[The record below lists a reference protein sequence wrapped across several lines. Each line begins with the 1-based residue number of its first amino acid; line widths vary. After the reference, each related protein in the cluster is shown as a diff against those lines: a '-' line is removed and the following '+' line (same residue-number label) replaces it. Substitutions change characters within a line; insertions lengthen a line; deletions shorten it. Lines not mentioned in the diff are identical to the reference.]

1 MAYQPEIM
9 RPELQRANGN
19 RNGLNIKQPGEN
31 DWATDFF
38 SNPENAVDRSKS
50 FGLGDVLPSVGVG
63 AAQSVQ
69 GTGELARGL
78 GDGLVNS
85 PVKTAARIENELLK
99 LWSPGVSTI
108 NDIIPGAGKSVD
120 ETIDA
125 LPDGKNAVTDAI
137 GKGLKVT
144 GKGVSDVAGAV
155 KDWSY
160 DKMSPGAQ
168 RALNTPMSEG
178 WDDSAVWV
186 AKGTNLIGSLLPD
199 LAAGGLTKKVGEVA
213 LKKALTSGLEKKFIA
228 SGLAPEKAGV
238 LAAKAVEEKM
248 PDLFQAGMVTSST
261 ASAQGSTAMNA
272 AQSILNA
279 DYSELSK
286 SPKFQDAFYAI
297 DDDPQYAELS
307 DRQKMDMAK
316 ERVADEVR
324 TQLAT
329 DPQSLI
335 VNALAAKLG
344 DAQLV
349 NLALRGTAKSVTSGI
364 ARNMAEQAGIN
375 AAQGG
380 FSRYQEN
387 AALRDTAGMDVPEWQ
402 GVGEAAFE
410 SGVMGSA
417 LGAPFGAIAG
427 HRGKRQAEAG
437 INARKDASRQAMDEK
452 AARAQQM
459 AENSPHTKP
468 ADPVEGYRQQFSG
481 LSRDELLQHY
491 ADADLAPENDVDAV
505 YRKHAANGL
514 LKEMERA
521 DQLKGIIDEMQG
533 KPRNEVLKE
542 YRDLNEKDKRNETE
556 QMRWEA
562 ARQVLKPQPKA
573 PAEQPQPA
581 EASQKQSI
589 SVPTVRFGD
598 DIPHIEITSG
608 APRPPERIEKVHSSN
623 NYFTDARSAKNSDVF
638 RHAEQTGLKP
648 EVVKKG
654 ERQYAVE
661 MDNPQISE
669 DRARETINTLAM
681 GERIPDKRKTTDPM
695 EIPAFMRDPRFR
707 DFTDEPTEVQQH
719 LTRGNAPTPEELVHE
734 QMAKGNAGPTD
745 YELAER
751 PRLPPPG
758 DIHPGQG
765 YPLPGDVRHLPDES
779 PAGRGGRYTT
789 TGEVRGQ
796 SYEKGRQTVAPE
808 GVQRQGE
815 TFQGEQSHRELPA
828 PERQGLP
835 RPEASEPEGREP
847 VAAEQPDNSSRE
859 QERQAEARRLEEDV
873 AKKLSEKK
881 ERETQER
888 NDAIRKRKERL
899 SSYLDSV
906 DERNR
911 DTARD
916 FLHQGLNNPFGK
928 GQLYISDLVERRV
941 DDGWRIKKDKDG
953 RPQRLVGSNGESLD
967 AGDITQYGLDY
978 ADHILRTEKS
988 GEKIDDFGEVIHG
1001 AAKHRRAALA
1011 EELNTDKTAEDY
1023 HTQPFSK
1030 LFPKPDYEKMAAEGT
1045 DNKTLAMLALLRSM
1059 IPAKPRV
1066 SHRLNRWAKQVEEV
1080 RDTAGQLLDGSL
1092 AADKFID
1099 RIRQERGSHYSEIVK
1114 TWEMLHRLS
1123 PAQLDQAAGYR
1134 VKSHAYSMFDGKEY
1148 NPPKVVHTLENEKGR
1163 RVLDSDDLNDLNKK
1177 AKAYF
1182 DQQATLPEPA
1192 DSKTKLDIYQNRRT
1206 GEVFIAYGKNKTP
1219 LQGGFKTAAEARDYA
1234 KTNRA
1239 ELLEK
1244 LNKLR
1249 EQSREEQRNASNR
1262 DRTGPERHKGNVTP
1276 EAFSDAFGFRGVQF
1290 GNYVEGPR
1298 RQSDLNRAYDSL
1310 MDMAD
1315 VLKVPAKALS
1325 LNGRLGLAFGARG
1338 KGGKNAA
1345 AAHYEPGQVA
1355 INLTKGNGAGS
1366 LAHEWFHALDNYF
1379 GQHDIAQDGNVV
1391 SGDNFMTRWNGK
1403 AYASAEHPV
1412 RREVHDAFK
1421 GVVNAVNKSGMVDR
1435 ARRLDEVRSKPYWAT
1450 DIEMAAR
1457 AFERYVQD
1465 KAKAAGVENDFLV
1478 NIRKADD
1485 HGSPDTYAY
1494 PTNEELDGGIRQ
1506 AFDHLFST
1514 LKTRETDKG
1523 VAFYSREKGNK
1534 TLRTPWQK
1542 DFPDVVLHARLG
1554 DATAHR
1560 DYEAAKGGDKDAA
1573 YRLVSDIL
1581 TKDAVD
1587 KIRNIIGNREVLLTA
1602 VHAEEASGR
1611 NKIPQAMAD
1620 ILGKVLHQE
1629 VDDNIVQTKRV
1640 GRTGQDGFG
1649 RLANQPEFAGNVRS
1663 DLPYFIVDD
1672 TLTQGGTL
1680 AGLKGY
1686 IESHGGRVI
1695 GASALT
1701 GKQYSAR
1708 MALSPQTLSQL
1719 REHFGGT
1726 GLENWWKQQHGY
1738 GFDGLTES
1746 EANYLLRAGDVDKIR
1761 DRVLAARQTGDSPVL
1776 SEALGD
1782 GRSLP
1787 PDVKSRYA
1795 KKASD
1800 TGGFSVI
1807 GDGNLLSETGHSA
1820 DAKGSSVAK
1829 VKAVA
1834 RGVMDRI
1841 KDNTLNVRVV
1851 KSQAEAQELAGES
1864 FDGYGKVHAFYRP
1877 DEHEIVLVADNIP
1890 DGRTV
1895 REKLRHEII
1904 HHAMEQVVTP
1914 AEYKTIV
1921 DNVLKTRSSDNAAI
1935 RETWR
1940 KVDADYADESPEV
1953 QAGEFLAHMAEK
1965 EPGKLGAAWN
1975 RVVAL
1980 IKAVLRRTG
1989 LFQPSDLNDTG
2000 YIRDTIRT
2008 LGQRVREG
2016 YVPREGGDVS
2026 YSRTGKPDP
2035 FKVPEGEGERY
2046 RRDLAKAVK
2055 SHRSSDISITIGR
2068 TPPVLRHIGAPDLP
2082 LVISRDT
2089 VRKATN
2095 GVKHDVPMDVIEQL
2109 PELMHDPEAVYQ
2121 SATEKNAVVM
2131 LFDAVDKNG
2140 DPVIGAV
2147 HLKADKKGLEI
2158 NKVASVYGT
2167 KGGVRKINSMDN
2179 AGLTLYK
2186 KQNPD
2191 DQSAGVLQLHGDSD
2205 HQGSVNKILSPDDIR
2220 KGPYYSR
2227 SRSTLSP
2234 EETLSARFVRSMQ
2247 DKFQVLKAVQDNIRK
2262 SGGKLD
2268 DSNDA
2273 YLAEELFHGKAE
2285 NDLNVMK
2292 ERYVKPLA
2300 NLLAQYDI
2308 PQSALDEYLYA
2319 RHAPERNAH
2328 IAEINPKMPDGGSG
2342 MTNAEAAGIMDRV
2355 RRSGKQAQY
2364 DRLAGIVDD
2373 MLTRRREL
2381 IREAGLETD
2390 GTVDAW
2396 QDTYKHYVPLK
2407 GQDAD
2412 GTVLPRTGRGYV
2424 ISGKESKMAMGRKSK
2439 AQSPSTQ
2446 AMQDLTA
2453 SLIRRRKNEVGN
2465 TLLKLVQDNPDK
2477 DYWQVF
2483 TDQRPD
2489 TTRRIVEKKD
2499 PATGDT
2505 IRQVEEMP
2513 VPMAMMSDK
2522 YFTTK
2527 KDGKTY
2533 YIKLHD
2539 ERLMRAMKNMGPET
2553 GNAVIQTLA
2562 RVNRFMSAMNT
2573 SLNPEFLVSN
2583 FVRDMQTAVM
2593 NLKAEQGRDD
2603 GKLNGR
2609 DIAMKTVRDSGIAM
2623 KAVYASLR
2631 DKSLSGAGADWQ
2643 KTWKEF
2649 VEDGAKT
2656 GWFRMED
2663 LNGQM
2668 KEMDRLVTLA
2678 KGGWQ
2683 GQGIKSWHSFTKL
2696 VEDANNAVEN
2706 ALRLSAYKHARDAG
2720 ISRAQAASLAKNM
2733 TVNFNRRGEQGIL
2746 LNSLYMFANASIQGT
2761 ANMMRSLAHL
2771 NGSGPLLERLRWS
2784 NLNMA
2789 QELALTA
2796 TGAGYLLA
2804 SLNRAGAG
2812 QDGDGENWY
2821 DKVPDYVKE
2830 HNVVIMKSLFGGKA
2844 SEYWSIPL
2852 PYGYN
2857 MFYLLG
2863 STAEG
2868 VTRGNMTAS
2877 KAAGNIVGGML
2888 GAFNPLGSEDS
2899 KTLTGTLF
2907 KNAAPTILRPVA
2919 DLWANENFMGTQIYQ
2934 ENFPGGT
2941 PKPESTLGR
2950 RSTPEAYKAF
2960 AGWLNRATGGSQ
2972 YRSGA
2977 LDINPD
2983 KMKYWIDYVSGGMGR
2998 FAGKTIDA
3006 AAKSYNGIDIPPQQ
3020 IPFLGKISGKVMP
3033 YADQQSMYDHIDE
3046 LRQYDAELK
3055 TLRGADRTA
3064 FLNKYRGQISMNGII
3079 HQSQIQLKNLRK
3091 QRDEIYSDPTLT
3103 ARQQADRVLMVEQNM
3118 KKVVDRFNREYRE
3131 KVGE

>member
-1 MAYQPEIM
+1 MAYQPELT

-19 RNGLNIKQPGEN
+19 RSGLNIQQPGEN

-38 SNPENAVDRSKS
+38 SNPENAVDHSKS

-78 GDGLVNS
+78 GDGLINS
-85 PVKTAARIENELLK
+85 PVKTAARIESELLK

-108 NDIIPGAGKSVD
+108 NDIIPGAGKSAD

-125 LPDGKNAVTDAI
+125 LPDGKNAVTDAT
-137 GKGLKVT
+137 GKGLKAI

-155 KDWSY
+155 RDWSY
-160 DKMSPGAQ
+160 GKMSPGAQ

-199 LAAGGLTKKVGEVA
+199 LAAGGIARKVGTQVVEGA
-213 LKKALTSGLEKKFIA
+213 LKKGLEKKFLTA
-228 SGLAPEKAGV
+228 GLSPEKAAV
-238 LAAKAVEEKM
+238 YAEESVKKAM
-248 PDLFQAGMVTSST
+248 PDLFQAGMVASST
-261 ASAQGSTAMNA
+261 ASAQGATAMNA
-272 AQSILNA
+272 ARSILDA
-279 DYSELSK
+279 DYSELST

-329 DPQSLI
+329 DPQSLM

-349 NLALRGTAKSVTSGI
+349 SLALRGTAKSVTSGI
-364 ARNMAEQAGIN
+364 ARNMAEQGVIN

-402 GVGEAAFE
+402 GVGDAALE
-410 SGVMGSA
+410 SGLMGSA
-417 LGAPFGAIAG
+417 LGAPFGAVAG
-427 HRGKRQAEAG
+427 HRGKRLAESDTA
-437 INARKDASRQAMDEK
+437 ARKDASRRAFDEK
-452 AARAQQM
+452 AARAEQM
-459 AENSPHTKP
+459 AEDSPYTTP
-468 ADPVEGYRQQFSG
+468 ADPVENYRRQFSG
-481 LSRDELLQHY
+481 LSRDELLEHY
-491 ADADLAPENDVDAV
+491 ANADFAPEGDAEAV
-505 YRKHAANGL
+505 YRKHAASGL
-514 LKEMERA
+514 LRDMDRTR
-521 DQLKGIIDEMQG
+521 QVKGMIDEMRA
-533 KPRNEVLKE
+533 KPRSEVLEE
-542 YRDLNEKDKRNETE
+542 YRTLSEKEKRSDAEE
-556 QMRWEA
+556 MRLDA
-562 ARQVLKPQPKA
+562 AREVLRPQ
-573 PAEQPQPA
+573 QP
-581 EASQKQSI
+581 EAGSLSDTATEPDVQAS
-589 SVPTVRFGD
+589 T
-598 DIPHIEITSG
+598 
-608 APRPPERIEKVHSSN
+608 
-623 NYFTDARSAKNSDVF
+623 AR
-638 RHAEQTGLKP
+638 
-648 EVVKKG
+648 
-654 ERQYAVE
+654 RQQYDP
-661 MDNPQISE
+661 DN
-669 DRARETINTLAM
+669 L
-681 GERIPDKRKTTDPM
+681 

-707 DFTDEPTEVQQH
+707 DFTDEPTDVQTR
-719 LTRGNAPTPEELVHE
+719 LTRGNAPTAEELVHE
-734 QMAKGNAGPTD
+734 QMAKGDAGPTD

-765 YPLPGDVRHLPDES
+765 YPLPGDVRRMPDEP

-796 SYEKGRQTVAPE
+796 SYEKGRQTVASE

-815 TFQGEQSHRELPA
+815 TFPGEPSYRELPA
-828 PERQGLP
+828 PARQGLP
-835 RPEASEPEGREP
+835 RPEVAEPESPGP
-847 VAAEQPDNSSRE
+847 ATTEQPGNPSRG
-859 QERQAEARRLEEDV
+859 QERQAEAQRHEEEV
-873 AKKLSEKK
+873 AKKLAEKK

-888 NDAIRKRKERL
+888 NDAVRKHKERL

-906 DERNR
+906 DEKSR
-911 DTARD
+911 DTARK
-916 FLHQGLNNPFGK
+916 FLRQGLNNPYGR
-928 GQLYISDLVERRV
+928 GRLYISDLVEKRV

-953 RPQRLVGSNGESLD
+953 RPQRLVGSNGESLG

-988 GEKIDDFGEVIHG
+988 GEKIGDFGEVIHG

-1011 EELNTDKTAEDY
+1011 EALNTDKTIEDY
-1023 HTQPFSK
+1023 HTQPLSR
-1030 LFPKPDYEKMAAEGT
+1030 LFPEPDYEKMAAEGT
-1045 DNKTLAMLALLRSM
+1045 DNRTLAMLALLRNM

-1066 SHRLNRWAKQVEEV
+1066 PHRLNRWAKQVDDV

-1092 AADKFID
+1092 PADKFID
-1099 RIRQERGSHYSEIVK
+1099 RIRQERGSYYSEMVK
-1114 TWEMLHRLS
+1114 TWEMLHRLP
-1123 PAQLDQAAGYR
+1123 PARMKQAAGYR
-1134 VKSHAYSMFDGKEY
+1134 VKSHAYSMVNGKEY

-1163 RVLDSDDLNDLNKK
+1163 SVLNAEDLNDLYKK

-1182 DQQATLPEPA
+1182 EQQSALPKSA

-1206 GEVFIAYGKNKTP
+1206 GEVFIAYGKNKTS
-1219 LQGGFKTAAEARDYA
+1219 LQGGFKTVAEARDYV
-1234 KTNRA
+1234 KNNRA

-1244 LNKLR
+1244 LNALR

-1262 DRTGPERHKGNVTP
+1262 DRTGPDRREGNVTP
-1276 EAFSDAFGFRGVQF
+1276 EKFSDAFGFRGVQF

-1355 INLTKGNGAGS
+1355 INLTKGHGAGS

-1379 GQHDIAQDGNVV
+1379 GQYDAAREGEIT
-1391 SGDNFMTRWNGK
+1391 SGDKFMTSNNKRWPQWNDK
-1403 AYASAEHPV
+1403 EKEYLHPV
-1412 RREVHDAFK
+1412 RQEVYDAFK
-1421 GVVNAVNKSGMVDR
+1421 GVVNAVHKSGMVDR
-1435 ARRLDEVRSKPYWAT
+1435 ARRLDEVRSKPYWST
-1450 DIEMAAR
+1450 DVEMAAR

-1465 KAKAAGVENDFLV
+1465 RAKAAGVENDFLV

-1485 HGSPDTYAY
+1485 HGSPETYAY
-1494 PTNEELDGGIRQ
+1494 PTDAELDGGIRR
-1506 AFDHLFST
+1506 AFDNLFRT
-1514 LKTRETDKG
+1514 LKTRETDRG
-1523 VAFYSREKGNK
+1523 VAFYSRRGVK
-1534 TLRTPWQK
+1534 RTP
-1542 DFPDVVLHARLG
+1542 
-1554 DATAHR
+1554 
-1560 DYEAAKGGDKDAA
+1560 E
-1573 YRLVSDIL
+1573 
-1581 TKDAVD
+1581 
-1587 KIRNIIGNREVLLTA
+1587 
-1602 VHAEEASGR
+1602 
-1611 NKIPQAMAD
+1611 
-1620 ILGKVLHQE
+1620 
-1629 VDDNIVQTKRV
+1629 
-1640 GRTGQDGFG
+1640 
-1649 RLANQPEFAGNVRS
+1649 GNV
-1663 DLPYFIVDD
+1663 I
-1672 TLTQGGTL
+1672 
-1680 AGLKGY
+1680 
-1686 IESHGGRVI
+1686 
-1695 GASALT
+1695 
-1701 GKQYSAR
+1701 
-1708 MALSPQTLSQL
+1708 
-1719 REHFGGT
+1719 
-1726 GLENWWKQQHGY
+1726 
-1738 GFDGLTES
+1738 
-1746 EANYLLRAGDVDKIR
+1746 
-1761 DRVLAARQTGDSPVL
+1761 
-1776 SEALGD
+1776 
-1782 GRSLP
+1782 
-1787 PDVKSRYA
+1787 
-1795 KKASD
+1795 
-1800 TGGFSVI
+1800 
-1807 GDGNLLSETGHSA
+1807 SETGHSKE
-1820 DAKGSSVAK
+1820 AKGSPVPQ

-1834 RGVMDRI
+1834 RTVMKRI
-1841 KDNTLNVRVV
+1841 KDIDLDVRVV
-1851 KSQAEAQELAGES
+1851 KTQAEAAELAGES
-1864 FDGYGKVHAFYRP
+1864 LDGYGKVHAFYRP
-1877 DEHEIVLVADNIP
+1877 EEREIVLVADNLP

-1904 HHAMEQVVTP
+1904 HHALESVVTP

-1921 DNVLKTRSSDNAAI
+1921 DNVLKTRDSDNAVI

-1940 KVDADYADESPEV
+1940 RVDADYGNESPEV

-1965 EPGKLGAAWN
+1965 HTPGKLSAAWN

-1980 IKAVLRRTG
+1980 VKAVLRRTG
-1989 LFQPSDLNDTG
+1989 LLQPSDLSDTG
-2000 YIRDTIRT
+2000 YIRDTLRT

-2026 YSRTGKPDP
+2026 YSRAGKPDP
-2035 FKVPEGEGERY
+2035 FRVPEGEGERY
-2046 RRDLAKAVK
+2046 RRDLAKMM
-2055 SHRSSDISITIGR
+2055 SSLRSGDLKVDVGR
-2068 TPPVLRHIGAPDLP
+2068 TPPVLRNLGAPELP
-2082 LVISRDT
+2082 VSISRDV

-2095 GVKHDVPMDVIEQL
+2095 GVSHDVKMETIEKL
-2109 PELMHDPEAVYQ
+2109 PELMHDPLAVYD
-2121 SATEKNAVVM
+2121 SATQDNALV
-2131 LFDAVDKNG
+2131 LWLNAVDKNG
-2140 DPVIGAV
+2140 DPVLAAV
-2147 HLKADKKGLEI
+2147 HMNDTKKRIEI
-2158 NKVASVYGT
+2158 NRVASVYGT
-2167 KGGVRKINSMDN
+2167 RGRMNKINHMEEQGLALYRSEKLSRDN
-2179 AGLTLYK
+2179 PQYSG
-2186 KQNPD
+2186 
-2191 DQSAGVLQLHGDSD
+2191 LQLPKEERSYHGLKNN
-2205 HQGSVNKILSPDDIR
+2205 VLSSDDIR

-2227 SRSTLSP
+2227 STSDLSP
-2234 EETLSARFVRSMQ
+2234 EETLAARFVRQMQ

-2268 DSNDA
+2268 DSNNA

-2285 NDLNVMK
+2285 NDLNAMK

-2300 NLLAQYDI
+2300 KLLAEYDI
-2308 PQSALDEYLYA
+2308 PQSALDDYLYA
-2319 RHAPERNAH
+2319 RHAPERNLH
-2328 IAEINPKMPDGGSG
+2328 IAKINPKMPDGGSG
-2342 MTNAEAAGIMDRV
+2342 MTNAEAAAIMDRV

-2364 DRLAGIVDD
+2364 ERLAGIVDD
-2373 MLTRRREL
+2373 MLARRREL
-2381 IREAGLETD
+2381 ITEAGLED
-2390 GTVDAW
+2390 KGTVDAW
-2396 QDTYKHYVPLK
+2396 QKAYRYYVPLK
-2407 GQDAD
+2407 GQDTD
-2412 GTVLPRTGRGYV
+2412 GVVLPRTGKGFV
-2424 ISGKESKMAMGRKSK
+2424 ISGRESKQAMGRNSR

-2453 SLIRRRKNEVGN
+2453 SLIRHRKNEVGN
-2465 TLLKLVQDNPDK
+2465 AFLKLVQDNPDR

-2483 TDQRPD
+2483 TDDSPD
-2489 TTRRIVEKKD
+2489 TTRRIVEKND
-2499 PATGDT
+2499 PVTGET
-2505 IRQVEEMP
+2505 IRQVEDVP

-2522 YFTTK
+2522 YFTTR

-2553 GNAVIQTLA
+2553 GNVVIQTLA
-2562 RVNRFMSAMNT
+2562 RVNRFLSSVNT
-2573 SLNPEFLVSN
+2573 TFNPEFLVSN

-2631 DKSLSGAGADWQ
+2631 NKSLSGKGAQWQ

-2656 GWFRMED
+2656 GWFRTED

-2668 KEMDRLVTLA
+2668 KEMDRLVSLA

-2683 GQGIKSWHSFTKL
+2683 GQGIQAWHSFFKL
-2696 VEDANNAVEN
+2696 VEDGNNAVEN

-2720 ISRAQAASLAKNM
+2720 LSRAQAASLAKNM
-2733 TVNFNRRGEQGIL
+2733 TVNFNRRGEQGVL

-2771 NGSGPLLERLRWS
+2771 NGEGPLLQRLRWK

-2789 QELALTA
+2789 QKVALAA
-2796 TGAGYLLA
+2796 TGAGYLIA

-2812 QDGDGENWY
+2812 QDDDGVNWY

-2830 HNVVIMKSLFGGKA
+2830 HNLVIMKSLFGGKPG
-2844 SEYWSIPL
+2844 EYWSIPL

-2857 MFYLLG
+2857 MFFLLG
-2863 STAEG
+2863 GTAEG
-2868 VTRGNMTAS
+2868 VIRGDLKATR
-2877 KAAGNIVGGML
+2877 AAGNIVGGLL

-2899 KTLTGTLF
+2899 KTLTGTLL
-2907 KNAAPTILRPVA
+2907 KNATPTIFRPA
-2919 DLWANENFMGTQIYQ
+2919 MDLAMNENFMGTQIYR

-2950 RSTPEAYKAF
+2950 RSTPEAYKVF
-2960 AGWLNRATGGSQ
+2960 ADWLNRTSGGSQ

-2977 LDINPD
+2977 VDINPD
-2983 KMKYWIDYVSGGMGR
+2983 IMKYWIDYISGGMGR

-3006 AAKSYNGIDIPPQQ
+3006 AAKSYNGTDIPSQQ
-3020 IPFLGKISGKVMP
+3020 IPFLGKISGQVLP
-3033 YADQQSMYDHIDE
+3033 YDDQQKMYDRIDE

-3079 HQSQIQLKNLRK
+3079 HQTQSQLKNLRK
-3091 QRDEIYSDPTLT
+3091 QRDEIYSDPTLS
-3103 ARQQADRVLMVEQNM
+3103 AREQSQRVKAVELRM
-3118 KKVVDRFNREYRE
+3118 KAVTDHFNRAYRE
-3131 KVGE
+3131 KVGD

>member
-19 RNGLNIKQPGEN
+19 RNGLNIEQPGEDN
-31 DWATDFF
+31 WKETFGL
-38 SNPENAVDRSKS
+38 SPEDYVDRSKS

-78 GDGLVNS
+78 GDGLINS
-85 PVKTAARIENELLK
+85 PVKTAARIESELLK

-125 LPDGKNAVTDAI
+125 LPDGKNSVTDAI

-144 GKGVSDVAGAV
+144 GKGVSDVAGAT

-228 SGLAPEKAGV
+228 SGLAPEKAGI

-261 ASAQGSTAMNA
+261 ASAQGSAAMNA

-286 SPKFQDAFYAI
+286 SPKFQEAFYAI

-349 NLALRGTAKSVTSGI
+349 NLALRSTAKSVTSGI

-468 ADPVEGYRQQFSG
+468 VDPVESYRQQFSG

-491 ADADLAPENDVDAV
+491 ADADLAHENDVDAV

-514 LKEMERA
+514 LKEMDRA
-521 DQLKGIIDEMQG
+521 DQLKGVVDEMQG

-581 EASQKQSI
+581 QN
-589 SVPTVRFGD
+589 
-598 DIPHIEITSG
+598 TS
-608 APRPPERIEKVHSSN
+608 PQNTKRRPL
-623 NYFTDARSAKNSDVF
+623 YDADNLDV
-638 RHAEQTGLKP
+638 
-648 EVVKKG
+648 
-654 ERQYAVE
+654 
-661 MDNPQISE
+661 
-669 DRARETINTLAM
+669 
-681 GERIPDKRKTTDPM
+681 
-695 EIPAFMRDPRFR
+695 PAFMRDPRFR

-734 QMAKGNAGPTD
+734 QMTKGDAGPTE
-745 YELAER
+745 YEMAER

-815 TFQGEQSHRELPA
+815 TLQSEQEYRELPA

-835 RPEASEPEGREP
+835 RPEEPGHTSHEQGGMAAREP
-847 VAAEQPDNSSRE
+847 RD
-859 QERQAEARRLEEDV
+859 
-873 AKKLSEKK
+873 SEKNLLQK
-881 ERETQER
+881 PEK
-888 NDAIRKRKERL
+888 A
-899 SSYLDSV
+899 
-906 DERNR
+906 
-911 DTARD
+911 
-916 FLHQGLNNPFGK
+916 
-928 GQLYISDLVERRV
+928 GQQQS
-941 DDGWRIKKDKDG
+941 
-953 RPQRLVGSNGESLD
+953 
-967 AGDITQYGLDY
+967 A
-978 ADHILRTEKS
+978 TEKS

-1001 AAKHRRAALA
+1001 AAKHRRAVLA
-1011 EELNTDKTAEDY
+1011 EELNTDKTTDDY
-1023 HTQPFSK
+1023 KTQPFSK
-1030 LFPKPDYEKMAAEGT
+1030 LFPKPDYEKMAGEGT
-1045 DNKTLAMLALLRSM
+1045 DNKTLAMLALLRNM

-1066 SHRLNRWAKQVEEV
+1066 PHRLNRWAKQVEEV

-1092 AADKFID
+1092 PADKFID
-1099 RIRQERGSHYSEIVK
+1099 RIRQEKGSHYSEIVN

-1123 PAQLDQAAGYR
+1123 PAQLEQAAGYR
-1134 VKSHAYSMFDGKEY
+1134 VKTHAYSMFGGKEY
-1148 NPPKVVHTLENEKGR
+1148 SPPKVIHTLENENGR
-1163 RVLDSDDLNDLNKK
+1163 SVLDSEDQNDLNKK

-1182 DQQATLPEPA
+1182 DQQTASPEPA

-1206 GEVFIAYGKNKTP
+1206 GEVFIAYGKNKTS
-1219 LQGGFKTAAEARDYA
+1219 LQGGFKTVAEARDYV

-1262 DRTGPERHKGNVTP
+1262 DRTGPVRHEGDITP

-1345 AAHYEPGQVA
+1345 AAHYEPDQVA

-1379 GQHDIAQDGNVV
+1379 GQHDAAREGEIT
-1391 SGDNFMTRWNGK
+1391 SGDKFMTSNNKRWPQWNDK
-1403 AYASAEHPV
+1403 EKEYLHPV
-1412 RREVHDAFK
+1412 RQEVYDAFK
-1421 GVVNAVNKSGMVDR
+1421 GVMKAINKSGMAER
-1435 ARRLDEVRSKPYWAT
+1435 ALRLDDVRSKPYWST

-1465 KAKAAGVENDFLV
+1465 KAKSAGVENDFLV

-1494 PTNEELDGGIRQ
+1494 PTQAELDGGIRQ

-1587 KIRNIIGNREVLLTA
+1587 KIRNIIGNREVLLAA

-1629 VDDNIVQTKRV
+1629 VATGIVQTKRV
-1640 GRTGQDGFG
+1640 GRTGLDGFG

-1708 MALSPQTLSQL
+1708 MALSPRTLSQL

-1726 GLENWWKQQHGY
+1726 GLENWWKQQHGH

-1746 EANYLLRAGDVDKIR
+1746 EANYLLRAGDADKIR
-1761 DRVLAARQTGDSPVL
+1761 DRVTATRSAGDSPVL
-1776 SEALGD
+1776 SEAPGD

-1940 KVDADYADESPEV
+1940 KVDADYGNESPEV

-1989 LFQPSDLNDTG
+1989 LFQPSDLNDIG
-2000 YIRDTIRT
+2000 YVRDTIRT

-2035 FKVPEGEGERY
+2035 FRVPEGDGERY
-2046 RRDLAKAVK
+2046 RRDLAKMMK
-2055 SHRSSDISITIGR
+2055 SLRSTDMTVDIGR

-2082 LVISRDT
+2082 LVISRD
-2089 VRKATN
+2089 VIRKATN
-2095 GVKHDVPMDVIEQL
+2095 GVKHDVPMDVIERL
-2109 PELMHDPEAVYQ
+2109 PELMHDPKAVYQ
-2121 SATEKNAVVM
+2121 SATEKEAVVM
-2131 LFDAVDKNG
+2131 LLDAIDKNG
-2140 DPVIGAV
+2140 DPVITAV
-2147 HLKADKKGLEI
+2147 HMKAVRSRLEI
-2158 NKVASVYGT
+2158 NRVASVYGT
-2167 KGGVRKINSMDN
+2167 ENGKKIHSMEREGLALYRKEKSSRDN
-2179 AGLTLYK
+2179 PLHSG
-2186 KQNPD
+2186 
-2191 DQSAGVLQLHGDSD
+2191 LQLPKGEHSYHGSENN
-2205 HQGSVNKILSPDDIR
+2205 VLSPDDIR

-2227 SRSTLSP
+2227 SRSALSP

-2247 DKFQVLKAVQDNIRK
+2247 DKFQVLKAVQDNIRN

-2300 NLLAQYDI
+2300 KLLAEYDI

-2373 MLTRRREL
+2373 MLARRREL
-2381 IREAGLETD
+2381 IKSAGLESE

-2424 ISGKESKMAMGRKSK
+2424 VSGKESKMAMGRKSK

-2446 AMQDLTA
+2446 AIQDLTE
-2453 SLIRRRKNEVGN
+2453 SLIRNRKNEVGN
-2465 TLLKLVQDNPDK
+2465 AFLKLVQDNPDK

-2483 TDQRPD
+2483 TDQKPD
-2489 TTRRIVEKKD
+2489 TTRRIVEKND
-2499 PATGDT
+2499 PATGET
-2505 IRQVEEMP
+2505 IRQVEEAP
-2513 VPMAMMSDK
+2513 VAMALMSDK
-2522 YFTTK
+2522 YFATK

-2720 ISRAQAASLAKNM
+2720 LSRAQAASLAKNM
-2733 TVNFNRRGEQGIL
+2733 TVNFNRRGEQGVL

-2771 NGSGPLLERLRWS
+2771 NGSGPLLERLRWG

-2789 QELALTA
+2789 QKLALTA

-2844 SEYWSIPL
+2844 GEYWSIPL

-2899 KTLTGTLF
+2899 KTLMGTLF

-2960 AGWLNRATGGSQ
+2960 AGWLNSVSGGSQ

-3033 YADQQSMYDHIDE
+3033 YADQQAMYEHIDE

>member
-1 MAYQPEIM
+1 MAYQPELM
-9 RPELQRANGN
+9 RPELQRANDN
-19 RNGLNIKQPGEN
+19 RNGLNIQQPGEN

-38 SNPENAVDRSKS
+38 NNPENAVDRSKS

-78 GDGLVNS
+78 GDALIHT
-85 PVKTAARIENELLK
+85 PLKTSARIVNELSRMGL
-99 LWSPGVSTI
+99 PGVATI
-108 NDIIPGAGKSVD
+108 EDIFSGAGKSAD
-120 ETIDA
+120 KTIDA

-144 GKGVSDVAGAV
+144 GKGVSDVAGAT

-228 SGLAPEKAGV
+228 SGLAPEKAGI

-272 AQSILNA
+272 AQSVLNA

-335 VNALAAKLG
+335 VNVLAAKLG

-468 ADPVEGYRQQFSG
+468 VDPVESYRQQFSG
-481 LSRDELLQHY
+481 MSRDELLQHY
-491 ADADLAPENDVDAV
+491 ADADLAPENDIDAV

-514 LKEMERA
+514 LKEMDRA
-521 DQLKGIIDEMQG
+521 DQLKGVVDEMQG

-573 PAEQPQPA
+573 PTEQPQPA
-581 EASQKQSI
+581 QN
-589 SVPTVRFGD
+589 
-598 DIPHIEITSG
+598 TSPENT
-608 APRPPERIEKVHSSN
+608 ARRPL
-623 NYFTDARSAKNSDVF
+623 YDADNLDV
-638 RHAEQTGLKP
+638 
-648 EVVKKG
+648 
-654 ERQYAVE
+654 
-661 MDNPQISE
+661 
-669 DRARETINTLAM
+669 
-681 GERIPDKRKTTDPM
+681 
-695 EIPAFMRDPRFR
+695 PAFMRDPRFR

-719 LTRGNAPTPEELVHE
+719 LTRGNAPTPEELIHE
-734 QMAKGNAGPTD
+734 QMAKGDVGPTE
-745 YELAER
+745 YEMAER
-751 PRLPPPG
+751 PRLPSPG

-765 YPLPGDVRHLPDES
+765 YPLPGEVRHLPDEA

-796 SYEKGRQTVAPE
+796 SFEKGRQTVAPE

-815 TFQGEQSHRELPA
+815 TFQSEPEYRELPA
-828 PERQGLP
+828 PERQELP
-835 RPEASEPEGREP
+835 RPEEPGHMSPEQGGMTEREP
-847 VAAEQPDNSSRE
+847 RD
-859 QERQAEARRLEEDV
+859 
-873 AKKLSEKK
+873 SEK
-881 ERETQER
+881 
-888 NDAIRKRKERL
+888 
-899 SSYLDSV
+899 
-906 DERNR
+906 
-911 DTARD
+911 
-916 FLHQGLNNPFGK
+916 NPLQK
-928 GQLYISDLVERRV
+928 PEKAGQQQS
-941 DDGWRIKKDKDG
+941 
-953 RPQRLVGSNGESLD
+953 
-967 AGDITQYGLDY
+967 A
-978 ADHILRTEKS
+978 TEKY
-988 GEKIDDFGEVIHG
+988 GEKIDDFGEVIRG

-1011 EELNTDKTAEDY
+1011 ESMKEEKTAEDY

-1030 LFPKPDYEKMAAEGT
+1030 LFPEPDYEKMAGEGT
-1045 DNKTLAMLALLRSM
+1045 DNKTLAMLALLRNM

-1066 SHRLNRWAKQVEEV
+1066 PDRLNRWAKQVKEV

-1092 AADKFID
+1092 PADKFID
-1099 RIRQERGSHYSEIVK
+1099 HIRKEKGSHYSETVN

-1123 PAQLDQAAGYR
+1123 PAQLKLAAGYR
-1134 VKSHAYSMFDGKEY
+1134 VKTHAYSMFRGEQY
-1148 NPPKVVHTLENEKGR
+1148 NPPKVVHSLENEKGR
-1163 RVLDSDDLNDLNKK
+1163 SILDSEDLKDLNKK

-1182 DQQATLPEPA
+1182 DQQAASPDPA

-1206 GEVFIAYGKNKTP
+1206 GEVFIAYGKNKTS
-1219 LQGGFKTAAEARDYA
+1219 LQGGFKTVAEARDYA
-1234 KTNRA
+1234 KTRRA

-1244 LNKLR
+1244 LNRLR

-1262 DRTGPERHKGNVTP
+1262 DRNGPVRRGGEMHTDVNALRNISGSGAGYSEKAASLKRKIAARMNTNDAFAFNRLMDSRFANERERGIAIAERVAATLEPEQNVTP
-1276 EAFSDAFGFRGVQF
+1276 EKFSDAFGFRGVQF

-1355 INLTKGNGAGS
+1355 INLTKSNGAGS

-1379 GQHDIAQDGNVV
+1379 GQHDIARGGNVV
-1391 SGDNFMTRWNGK
+1391 SGDNFMTSWNGK
-1403 AYASAEHPV
+1403 DAPGEHPV
-1412 RREVHDAFK
+1412 RQEVRDAFK
-1421 GVVNAVNKSGMVDR
+1421 GVLRAVSKSGMVDR
-1435 ARRLDEVRSKPYWAT
+1435 ARRLDDVRSKPYWST

-1494 PTNEELDGGIRQ
+1494 PTQAELDGGIRQ

-1554 DATAHR
+1554 EATAHR

-1573 YRLVSDIL
+1573 YRLVSDVL

-1587 KIRNIIGNREVLLTA
+1587 KIRNIIGNREVLLAA

-1649 RLANQPEFAGNVRS
+1649 HLANQPEFSGNVRS

-1726 GLENWWKQQHGY
+1726 GLENWWKQQYGH
-1738 GFDGLTES
+1738 GFDGLTGS
-1746 EANYLLRAGDVDKIR
+1746 EANYLLRAGDADKIR
-1761 DRVLAARQTGDSPVL
+1761 DRVLAARQAGGSPVL
-1776 SEALGD
+1776 SEAPGD

-1820 DAKGSSVAK
+1820 DAPSHGSTVRK
-1829 VKAVA
+1829 VKTVA
-1834 RGVMDRI
+1834 RTVMDRI
-1841 KDNTLNVRVV
+1841 RDNDLNVRVV
-1851 KSQAEAQELAGES
+1851 KSQAEAAELAGES

-1877 DEHEIVLVADNIP
+1877 DEHEIVLVADNLP

-1904 HHAMEQVVTP
+1904 HHAMENVVTP

-1940 KVDADYADESPEV
+1940 KVDADYGNESPEV

-1989 LFQPSDLNDTG
+1989 LFQPSDLNDIG

-2046 RRDLAKAVK
+2046 RRDLAKAVR

-2095 GVKHDVPMDVIEQL
+2095 GVKHDVPMEVIAQL
-2109 PELMHDPEAVYQ
+2109 PELMHDPDAVYQ

-2158 NKVASVYGT
+2158 NKVASVYGAFPS
-2167 KGGVRKINSMDN
+2167 KLSKMDRE
-2179 AGLTLYK
+2179 GLALYK

-2191 DQSAGVLQLHGDSD
+2191 NQTAGVLQLHGDSD
-2205 HQGSVNKILSPDDIR
+2205 HQGSVNNILSPDDIR

-2227 SRSTLSP
+2227 SVSDLSP
-2234 EETLSARFVRSMQ
+2234 EETLSARFVRAMQ

-2268 DSNDA
+2268 DSNDV

-2300 NLLAQYDI
+2300 GLLAEYDI

-2319 RHAPERNAH
+2319 RHAPERNLH
-2328 IAEINPKMPDGGSG
+2328 IAKINPKMPDGGSG
-2342 MTNAEAAGIMDRV
+2342 MTNAEAAEIMDRV

-2373 MLTRRREL
+2373 MLARRREL
-2381 IREAGLETD
+2381 IKSAGLESE

-2446 AMQDLTA
+2446 VIQDLTE
-2453 SLIRRRKNEVGN
+2453 SLIRNRKNEVGN
-2465 TLLKLVQDNPDK
+2465 ALLKLVQDNPDK

-2483 TDQRPD
+2483 TDDRPD
-2489 TTRRIVEKKD
+2489 TTRRIVEKND
-2499 PATGDT
+2499 PATGEK
-2505 IRQVEEMP
+2505 IRQVEEVP

-2527 KDGKTY
+2527 KDGKTC

-2553 GNAVIQTLA
+2553 GNVVIQTLA

-2573 SLNPEFLVSN
+2573 SLNPEFLVTN
-2583 FVRDMQTAVM
+2583 FVRDIQTAVM

-2631 DKSLSGAGADWQ
+2631 DKTLSGAGAEWQ

-2668 KEMDRLVTLA
+2668 KEMDRLVSLA
-2678 KGGWQ
+2678 KGGWK
-2683 GQGIKSWHSFTKL
+2683 GQSIQSWHSFTKL
-2696 VEDANNAVEN
+2696 VEDANGSVEN

-2720 ISRAQAASLAKNM
+2720 LSRAQAASLAKNM
-2733 TVNFNRRGEQGIL
+2733 TVNFNRRGEQGVL

-2771 NGSGPLLERLRWS
+2771 NGEGPILQRLRWK

-2789 QELALTA
+2789 QKMALTA

-2812 QDGDGENWY
+2812 QDDDGENWY

-2830 HNVVIMKSLFGGKA
+2830 HNIVIMKSLFGGKA
-2844 SEYWSIPL
+2844 GEYWSIPL

-2868 VTRGNMTAS
+2868 VTGGSLTAS
-2877 KAAGNIVGGML
+2877 KAAGNIVGGL
-2888 GAFNPLGSEDS
+2888 VGAFNPLGSEDS
-2899 KTLTGTLF
+2899 KTLAGTLF

-2919 DLWANENFMGTQIYQ
+2919 DLWANENFMGAPVYQ

-2941 PKPESTLGR
+2941 PKPDSTLGR

-2960 AGWLNRATGGSQ
+2960 AGWLNRVSGGSQ
-2972 YRSGA
+2972 YRSGVT
-2977 LDINPD
+2977 DINPD
-2983 KMKYWIDYVSGGMGR
+2983 VMKYWIDYVSGGMGR

-3033 YADQQSMYDHIDE
+3033 YADQQKMYDHIDE
-3046 LRQYDAELK
+3046 LRQYNAELK
-3055 TLRGADRTA
+3055 SLSGADRA
-3064 FLNKYRGQISMNGII
+3064 DFLNKYRGQISMNGII

-3103 ARQQADRVLMVEQNM
+3103 ARQQADRVLIVEQNM

-3131 KVGE
+3131 KVGD

>member
-1 MAYQPEIM
+1 MPLIPDV
-9 RPELQRANGN
+9 RPEAQKINPN
-19 RNGLNIKQPGEN
+19 RTDLNIAQPGEQPAF
-31 DWATDFF
+31 DYDSYLDSLT
-38 SNPENAVDRSKS
+38 PETVKDYRTGANLKDYGIAVAS
-50 FGLGDVLPSVGVG
+50 GAANLPEGVG
-63 AAQSVQ
+63 ALANFGGQWLEKKAGELSPDHFVAKSALSDIGGFLHKGGQAVQEGVSDWKQDLESGYSEQAKNALEQGATGSIAGLTLNLANVFGDLGSMALTGGLEGFAVKGATSALLKREAVSGLVRKGLSKEAAEKVANDAMEIAARKATAAQAGKTASKYGFIAGGTADAQGNTAASAAQGVLNASPQELASSPTFVNLYQSVQ
-69 GTGELARGL
+69 
-78 GDGLVNS
+78 S
-85 PVKTAARIENELLK
+85 
-99 LWSPGVSTI
+99 
-108 NDIIPGAGKSVD
+108 
-120 ETIDA
+120 
-125 LPDGKNAVTDAI
+125 
-137 GKGLKVT
+137 
-144 GKGVSDVAGAV
+144 
-155 KDWSY
+155 
-160 DKMSPGAQ
+160 
-168 RALNTPMSEG
+168 
-178 WDDSAVWV
+178 
-186 AKGTNLIGSLLPD
+186 
-199 LAAGGLTKKVGEVA
+199 
-213 LKKALTSGLEKKFIA
+213 
-228 SGLAPEKAGV
+228 
-238 LAAKAVEEKM
+238 
-248 PDLFQAGMVTSST
+248 
-261 ASAQGSTAMNA
+261 
-272 AQSILNA
+272 
-279 DYSELSK
+279 
-286 SPKFQDAFYAI
+286 
-297 DDDPQYAELS
+297 DPQYTHLS
-307 DRQKMDMAK
+307 DEDKVQVAK
-316 ERVADEVR
+316 EQLANRVGMSVSTDPKLLAVNIGSTMMGDKAVADMVLNGVSKSIVGGFTKGALREGALNGLQSGYSQYAQNVAR
-324 TQLAT
+324 DEDAGIAT
-329 DPQSLI
+329 DH
-335 VNALAAKLG
+335 
-344 DAQLV
+344 
-349 NLALRGTAKSVTSGI
+349 
-364 ARNMAEQAGIN
+364 M
-375 AAQGG
+375 
-380 FSRYQEN
+380 
-387 AALRDTAGMDVPEWQ
+387 Q
-402 GVGEAAFE
+402 GVMHAAGEGTLLGGIIGGGAGLV
-410 SGVMGSA
+410 SGV
-417 LGAPFGAIAG
+417 
-427 HRGKRQAEAG
+427 RGRNSKPDTQRT
-437 INARKDASRQAMDEK
+437 D
-452 AARAQQM
+452 AAREAFNAKAERAREM

-514 LKEMERA
+514 LKEMDRA
-521 DQLKGIIDEMQG
+521 DQLKGIVDEMQG

-581 EASQKQSI
+581 EAPQKQGI

-734 QMAKGNAGPTD
+734 QMAKGDAGPTD

-765 YPLPGDVRHLPDES
+765 YPLPGEVRHMPDES

-796 SYEKGRQTVAPE
+796 SYEKGRQTVVPE

-815 TFQGEQSHRELPA
+815 TFQGELSHRELPA
-828 PERQGLP
+828 PERT
-835 RPEASEPEGREP
+835 EVAEPESREP
-847 VAAEQPDNSSRE
+847 AAAEQPEHTSHE
-859 QERQAEARRLEEDV
+859 QELEARNARLEEAKRMVEAQQKAEKLTAEREKEHDEALASFLATKDNPMIRSRVRKFLTSHIKSDGKIMPVRVLVEKRVADGWNIREKDGVRRLEHPDGRFFYEKDIGKTAMDYAAHLIEKRDMARRPEEDV
-873 AKKLSEKK
+873 AKKLAEKK

-906 DERNR
+906 DEKRR
-911 DTARD
+911 DIARD

-928 GQLYISDLVERRV
+928 GQLYISDLVEKRV

-1066 SHRLNRWAKQVEEV
+1066 AHRLNRWAKQVEEV

-1148 NPPKVVHTLENEKGR
+1148 NPPKVIHTLENEKGR
-1163 RVLDSDDLNDLNKK
+1163 RVLDSDDLDDLSKK

-1182 DQQATLPEPA
+1182 DQQAASPEPA

-1206 GEVFIAYGKNKTP
+1206 GEIFIAYGKNKTP

-1262 DRTGPERHKGNVTP
+1262 DRTGPERREGDVTP

-1379 GQHDIAQDGNVV
+1379 GQHDIAKDGNVV
-1391 SGDNFMTRWNGK
+1391 SGDEYMTARHRKVVQWNGK
-1403 AYASAEHPV
+1403 EYAPVEHPV
-1412 RREVHDAFK
+1412 RQEVYDAFN
-1421 GVVNAVNKSGMVDR
+1421 GVMKAIDESDMYHRSVS
-1435 ARRLDEVRSKPYWAT
+1435 LDEVRSKPYWAT
-1450 DIEMAAR
+1450 NIEMAAR

-1523 VAFYSREKGNK
+1523 VAFYSRKGVK
-1534 TLRTPWQK
+1534 RTPEGN
-1542 DFPDVVLHARLG
+1542 FIS
-1554 DATAHR
+1554 DANH
-1560 DYEAAKGGDKDAA
+1560 
-1573 YRLVSDIL
+1573 S
-1581 TKDAVD
+1581 
-1587 KIRNIIGNREVLLTA
+1587 
-1602 VHAEEASGR
+1602 EE
-1611 NKIPQAMAD
+1611 
-1620 ILGKVLHQE
+1620 
-1629 VDDNIVQTKRV
+1629 
-1640 GRTGQDGFG
+1640 
-1649 RLANQPEFAGNVRS
+1649 
-1663 DLPYFIVDD
+1663 
-1672 TLTQGGTL
+1672 
-1680 AGLKGY
+1680 
-1686 IESHGGRVI
+1686 
-1695 GASALT
+1695 
-1701 GKQYSAR
+1701 
-1708 MALSPQTLSQL
+1708 
-1719 REHFGGT
+1719 
-1726 GLENWWKQQHGY
+1726 
-1738 GFDGLTES
+1738 
-1746 EANYLLRAGDVDKIR
+1746 
-1761 DRVLAARQTGDSPVL
+1761 
-1776 SEALGD
+1776 
-1782 GRSLP
+1782 
-1787 PDVKSRYA
+1787 
-1795 KKASD
+1795 
-1800 TGGFSVI
+1800 
-1807 GDGNLLSETGHSA
+1807 
-1820 DAKGSSVAK
+1820 AKGSSVAK

-1921 DNVLKTRSSDNAAI
+1921 DNVLKTRNSDNAAI

-1940 KVDADYADESPEV
+1940 KVDTDYGNESPEV

-1989 LFQPSDLNDTG
+1989 LFQPSDLNDIG

-2046 RRDLAKAVK
+2046 RRDVRKMMESL
-2055 SHRSSDISITIGR
+2055 RSGDLTVQVGR
-2068 TPPVLRHIGAPDLP
+2068 TPPVLRNLGAPDLP
-2082 LVISRDT
+2082 VSISRDI
-2089 VRKATN
+2089 VRKAIN
-2095 GVKHDVPMDVIEQL
+2095 DVQHHVEMGTIEEL
-2109 PELMHDPEAVYQ
+2109 PELMHDPLAVYE
-2121 SATEKNAVVM
+2121 SATQKNALV
-2131 LFDAVDKNG
+2131 LWLDAVDRKGN
-2140 DPVIGAV
+2140 PVLAAV
-2147 HLKADKKGLEI
+2147 HMNNKSHLIEI
-2158 NKVASVYGT
+2158 NRIASVYGT
-2167 KGGVRKINSMDN
+2167 DGGMNKINKMERD
-2179 AGLTLYK
+2179 GLALYRSDK
-2186 KQNPD
+2186 LNPD
-2191 DQSAGVLQLHGDSD
+2191 GSLYRGLQLPKGDRTSQGSGTKVLQ
-2205 HQGSVNKILSPDDIR
+2205 PDDIR

-2227 SRSTLSP
+2227 SRSALSP

-2319 RHAPERNAH
+2319 RHAPERNLH
-2328 IAEINPKMPDGGSG
+2328 IAKINPKMPDGGSG

-2373 MLTRRREL
+2373 MLARRREL
-2381 IREAGLETD
+2381 IREAGLESD

-2483 TDQRPD
+2483 TDHRPD

-2505 IRQVEEMP
+2505 IHQVEEAP
-2513 VPMAMMSDK
+2513 VSMALMSDK
-2522 YFTTK
+2522 YFATK

-2771 NGSGPLLERLRWS
+2771 NGSGPLLERLRWG

-2789 QELALTA
+2789 QKLALTA

-2830 HNVVIMKSLFGGKA
+2830 HNIVIMKSLFGGKA
-2844 SEYWSIPL
+2844 GEYWSIPL

-2960 AGWLNRATGGSQ
+2960 AGWLNRTTGGSQ

-3033 YADQQSMYDHIDE
+3033 YADQQAMYDHIDE

>member
-1 MAYQPEIM
+1 MAYQPELM
-9 RPELQRANGN
+9 RPELQRANDN
-19 RNGLNIKQPGEN
+19 RNGLNIQQPGEN

-38 SNPENAVDRSKS
+38 NNPENAVDRSKS

-78 GDGLVNS
+78 GDALIHT
-85 PVKTAARIENELLK
+85 PLKTSARIVNELSRMGL
-99 LWSPGVSTI
+99 PGVATI
-108 NDIIPGAGKSVD
+108 EDIFSGAGKSAD
-120 ETIDA
+120 KTIDA

-144 GKGVSDVAGAV
+144 GKGVSDVAGAT

-228 SGLAPEKAGV
+228 SGLAPEKAGI

-272 AQSILNA
+272 AQSVLNA

-335 VNALAAKLG
+335 VNVLAAKLG

-468 ADPVEGYRQQFSG
+468 VDPVESYRQQFSG
-481 LSRDELLQHY
+481 MSRDELLQHY
-491 ADADLAPENDVDAV
+491 ADADLAPENDIDAV

-514 LKEMERA
+514 LKEMDRA
-521 DQLKGIIDEMQG
+521 DQLKGVVDEMQG

-573 PAEQPQPA
+573 PTEQPQPA
-581 EASQKQSI
+581 QN
-589 SVPTVRFGD
+589 
-598 DIPHIEITSG
+598 TSPENT
-608 APRPPERIEKVHSSN
+608 ARRPL
-623 NYFTDARSAKNSDVF
+623 YDADNLDV
-638 RHAEQTGLKP
+638 
-648 EVVKKG
+648 
-654 ERQYAVE
+654 
-661 MDNPQISE
+661 
-669 DRARETINTLAM
+669 
-681 GERIPDKRKTTDPM
+681 
-695 EIPAFMRDPRFR
+695 PAFMRDPRFR

-719 LTRGNAPTPEELVHE
+719 LTRGNAPTPEELIHE
-734 QMAKGNAGPTD
+734 QMAKGDVGPTE
-745 YELAER
+745 YEMAER
-751 PRLPPPG
+751 PRLPSPG

-765 YPLPGDVRHLPDES
+765 YPLPGEVRHLPDEA

-796 SYEKGRQTVAPE
+796 SFEKGRQTVAPE

-815 TFQGEQSHRELPA
+815 TFQSEPEYRELPA
-828 PERQGLP
+828 PERQELP
-835 RPEASEPEGREP
+835 RPEEPGHMSPEQGGMTEREP
-847 VAAEQPDNSSRE
+847 RD
-859 QERQAEARRLEEDV
+859 
-873 AKKLSEKK
+873 SEK
-881 ERETQER
+881 
-888 NDAIRKRKERL
+888 
-899 SSYLDSV
+899 
-906 DERNR
+906 
-911 DTARD
+911 
-916 FLHQGLNNPFGK
+916 NPLQK
-928 GQLYISDLVERRV
+928 PEKAGQQQS
-941 DDGWRIKKDKDG
+941 
-953 RPQRLVGSNGESLD
+953 
-967 AGDITQYGLDY
+967 A
-978 ADHILRTEKS
+978 TEKY
-988 GEKIDDFGEVIHG
+988 GEKIDDFGEVIRG

-1011 EELNTDKTAEDY
+1011 ESMKEEKTAEDY

-1030 LFPKPDYEKMAAEGT
+1030 LFPEPDYEKMAGEGT
-1045 DNKTLAMLALLRSM
+1045 DNKTLAMLALLRNM

-1066 SHRLNRWAKQVEEV
+1066 PDRLNRWAKQVKEV

-1092 AADKFID
+1092 SADKFID
-1099 RIRQERGSHYSEIVK
+1099 HIRKEKGSHYSETVN

-1123 PAQLDQAAGYR
+1123 PAQLKLAAGYR
-1134 VKSHAYSMFDGKEY
+1134 VKTHAWSMFRGEQY
-1148 NPPKVVHTLENEKGR
+1148 NPPKVVHSLENEKGR
-1163 RVLDSDDLNDLNKK
+1163 SILDSEDLKDLNKK

-1182 DQQATLPEPA
+1182 DQQAASPDPA

-1206 GEVFIAYGKNKTP
+1206 GEVFIAYGKNKTS
-1219 LQGGFKTAAEARDYA
+1219 LQGGFKTVAEARDYA
-1234 KTNRA
+1234 KTRRA

-1244 LNKLR
+1244 LNRLR

-1262 DRTGPERHKGNVTP
+1262 DRNGPVRRGGEMHTDVNALRNISGSGAGYSEKAASLKRKIAARMNTNDAFAFNRLMDSRFANERERGIAIAERVAATLEPEQNVTP
-1276 EAFSDAFGFRGVQF
+1276 EKFSDAFGFRGVQF

-1355 INLTKGNGAGS
+1355 INLTKSNGAGS

-1379 GQHDIAQDGNVV
+1379 GQHDIARGGDVV
-1391 SGDNFMTRWNGK
+1391 SGDNFMTSWNGK
-1403 AYASAEHPV
+1403 DAPGEHPV
-1412 RREVHDAFK
+1412 RQEVRDAFK
-1421 GVVNAVNKSGMVDR
+1421 GVLRAVSKSGMVDR
-1435 ARRLDEVRSKPYWAT
+1435 ARRLDDVRSKPYWST

-1465 KAKAAGVENDFLV
+1465 KAKAAGIENDFLV

-1494 PTNEELDGGIRQ
+1494 PTQAELDGGIRQ

-1554 DATAHR
+1554 EATAHR

-1573 YRLVSDIL
+1573 YRLVSDVL

-1587 KIRNIIGNREVLLTA
+1587 KIRNIIGNREVLLAA

-1649 RLANQPEFAGNVRS
+1649 RLANQPEFSGNVRS

-1726 GLENWWKQQHGY
+1726 GLENWWKQQYGH
-1738 GFDGLTES
+1738 GFDGLTGS
-1746 EANYLLRAGDVDKIR
+1746 EANYLLRAGDADKIR
-1761 DRVLAARQTGDSPVL
+1761 DRVLAARQAGGSPVL
-1776 SEALGD
+1776 SEAPGD

-1820 DAKGSSVAK
+1820 DAPSHGSTVRK
-1829 VKAVA
+1829 VKTVA
-1834 RGVMDRI
+1834 RTVMDRI
-1841 KDNTLNVRVV
+1841 RDNDLNVRVV
-1851 KSQAEAQELAGES
+1851 KSQAEAAELAGES

-1877 DEHEIVLVADNIP
+1877 DEHEIVLVADNLP

-1904 HHAMEQVVTP
+1904 HHAMENVVTP

-1940 KVDADYADESPEV
+1940 KVDADYGNESPEV

-1989 LFQPSDLNDTG
+1989 LFQPSDLNDIG

-2016 YVPREGGDVS
+2016 YVPRDGGEVS

-2046 RRDLAKAVK
+2046 RRDLAKAVR

-2095 GVKHDVPMDVIEQL
+2095 GVKHDVPMEVIAQL
-2109 PELMHDPEAVYQ
+2109 PELMHDPDAVYQ

-2158 NKVASVYGT
+2158 NKVASVYGAFPS
-2167 KGGVRKINSMDN
+2167 KLSKMDRE
-2179 AGLTLYK
+2179 GLALYK

-2191 DQSAGVLQLHGDSD
+2191 NQTAGVLQLHGDSD
-2205 HQGSVNKILSPDDIR
+2205 HQGSVNNILSPDDIR

-2227 SRSTLSP
+2227 SVSDLSP
-2234 EETLSARFVRSMQ
+2234 EETLSARFVRAMQ

-2268 DSNDA
+2268 DSNDV

-2300 NLLAQYDI
+2300 GLLAEYDI

-2319 RHAPERNAH
+2319 RHAPERNLH
-2328 IAEINPKMPDGGSG
+2328 IAKINPKMPDGGSG
-2342 MTNAEAAGIMDRV
+2342 MTNAEAAEIMDRV

-2373 MLTRRREL
+2373 MLARRREL
-2381 IREAGLETD
+2381 IKSAGLESE

-2446 AMQDLTA
+2446 VIQDLTE
-2453 SLIRRRKNEVGN
+2453 SLIRNRKNEVGN
-2465 TLLKLVQDNPDK
+2465 ALLKLVQDNPDK

-2483 TDQRPD
+2483 TDDRPD
-2489 TTRRIVEKKD
+2489 TTRRIVEKND
-2499 PATGDT
+2499 PATGEK
-2505 IRQVEEMP
+2505 IRQVEEVP

-2527 KDGKTY
+2527 KDGKTC

-2553 GNAVIQTLA
+2553 GNVVIQTLA

-2573 SLNPEFLVSN
+2573 SLNPEFLVTN
-2583 FVRDMQTAVM
+2583 FVRDIQTAVM

-2631 DKSLSGAGADWQ
+2631 DKTLSGAGAEWQ

-2668 KEMDRLVTLA
+2668 KEMDRLVSLA
-2678 KGGWQ
+2678 KGGWK
-2683 GQGIKSWHSFTKL
+2683 GQSIQSWHSFTKL
-2696 VEDANNAVEN
+2696 VEDANGSVEN

-2720 ISRAQAASLAKNM
+2720 LSRAQAASLAKNM
-2733 TVNFNRRGEQGIL
+2733 TVNFNRRGEQGVL

-2771 NGSGPLLERLRWS
+2771 NGEGPILQRLRWK

-2789 QELALTA
+2789 QKMALTA

-2812 QDGDGENWY
+2812 QDDDGENWY

-2830 HNVVIMKSLFGGKA
+2830 HNIVIMKSLFGGKA
-2844 SEYWSIPL
+2844 GEYWSIPL

-2868 VTRGNMTAS
+2868 VTGGSLTAS
-2877 KAAGNIVGGML
+2877 KAAGNIVGGL
-2888 GAFNPLGSEDS
+2888 VGAFNPLGSEDS
-2899 KTLTGTLF
+2899 KTLAGTLF

-2919 DLWANENFMGTQIYQ
+2919 DLWANENFMGAPVYQ

-2941 PKPESTLGR
+2941 PKPDSTLGR

-2960 AGWLNRATGGSQ
+2960 AGWLNRVSGGSQ
-2972 YRSGA
+2972 YRSGVT
-2977 LDINPD
+2977 DINPD
-2983 KMKYWIDYVSGGMGR
+2983 VMKYWIDYVSGGMGR

-3033 YADQQSMYDHIDE
+3033 YADQQKMYDHIDE
-3046 LRQYDAELK
+3046 LRQYNAELK
-3055 TLRGADRTA
+3055 SLSGADRA
-3064 FLNKYRGQISMNGII
+3064 DFLNKYRGQISMNGII

-3103 ARQQADRVLMVEQNM
+3103 ARQQADRVLIVEQNM

-3131 KVGE
+3131 KVGD

>member
-1 MAYQPEIM
+1 MAYQPELT

-19 RNGLNIKQPGEN
+19 RSGLNIQQPGEN

-38 SNPENAVDRSKS
+38 SNPENAVDHSKS

-78 GDGLVNS
+78 GDGLINS
-85 PVKTAARIENELLK
+85 PVKTAARIESELLK

-125 LPDGKNAVTDAI
+125 LPDGKNAVTDAT
-137 GKGLKVT
+137 GKGLKVI

-160 DKMSPGAQ
+160 GKMSPGAQ

-199 LAAGGLTKKVGEVA
+199 LAAGGIARKVGTQVVEGA
-213 LKKALTSGLEKKFIA
+213 LKKGLEKKFLTA
-228 SGLAPEKAGV
+228 GLSPEKAAV
-238 LAAKAVEEKM
+238 YAEESVKKAM
-248 PDLFQAGMVTSST
+248 PDLFQAGMVASST
-261 ASAQGSTAMNA
+261 ASAQGATAMNA
-272 AQSILNA
+272 ARSILDA
-279 DYSELSK
+279 DYSELST

-329 DPQSLI
+329 DPQSLM

-364 ARNMAEQAGIN
+364 ARNMAEQGVIN

-387 AALRDTAGMDVPEWQ
+387 AALRDTGGMDVPEWQ

-417 LGAPFGAIAG
+417 LGAPFGAVAG
-427 HRGKRQAEAG
+427 HRGKRLAESDTA
-437 INARKDASRQAMDEK
+437 ARKDASRRAFDEK
-452 AARAQQM
+452 AARAEQM
-459 AENSPHTKP
+459 AEDSPYTTP
-468 ADPVEGYRQQFSG
+468 ADPVENYRRQFSG
-481 LSRDELLQHY
+481 LSRDELLEHY
-491 ADADLAPENDVDAV
+491 VNADFAPEGDAEAV
-505 YRKHAANGL
+505 YRKHAASGL
-514 LKEMERA
+514 LRDMDRTR
-521 DQLKGIIDEMQG
+521 QVKGMIDEMRA
-533 KPRNEVLKE
+533 KPRSEVLEE
-542 YRDLNEKDKRNETE
+542 YRTLSEKEKRSDAEE
-556 QMRWEA
+556 MRLDA
-562 ARQVLKPQPKA
+562 AREVLRPQ
-573 PAEQPQPA
+573 QP
-581 EASQKQSI
+581 EADSLSD
-589 SVPTVRFGD
+589 TVTEPD
-598 DIPHIEITSG
+598 VQAST
-608 APRPPERIEKVHSSN
+608 
-623 NYFTDARSAKNSDVF
+623 AR
-638 RHAEQTGLKP
+638 
-648 EVVKKG
+648 
-654 ERQYAVE
+654 RQQYDP
-661 MDNPQISE
+661 DNL
-669 DRARETINTLAM
+669 D
-681 GERIPDKRKTTDPM
+681 
-695 EIPAFMRDPRFR
+695 IPAFMRDPRFR
-707 DFTDEPTEVQQH
+707 DFTDEPTDVQKR
-719 LTRGNAPTPEELVHE
+719 LTRGNAPTAEELVHE
-734 QMAKGNAGPTD
+734 QMAKGDAGPTD

-765 YPLPGDVRHLPDES
+765 YPLPGDVRRMPDEP

-796 SYEKGRQTVAPE
+796 SYEKGRQTVASE

-815 TFQGEQSHRELPA
+815 TFPGEPSYRELPA
-828 PERQGLP
+828 PARQGLP
-835 RPEASEPEGREP
+835 RPEVAEPESPTAEP
-847 VAAEQPDNSSRE
+847 GNPSRR
-859 QERQAEARRLEEDV
+859 QERQAEAQRHEEEV
-873 AKKLSEKK
+873 AKKLAEKK

-888 NDAIRKRKERL
+888 NNAVRKHKERL

-906 DERNR
+906 DEKSR
-911 DTARD
+911 DTARK
-916 FLHQGLNNPFGK
+916 FLRQGLNNPYGR
-928 GQLYISDLVERRV
+928 GRLYISDLVEKRV

-953 RPQRLVGSNGESLD
+953 RPQRLVGSNGESLG

-988 GEKIDDFGEVIHG
+988 GEKIGDFGEVIHG

-1011 EELNTDKTAEDY
+1011 EALNTDKTIEDY
-1023 HTQPFSK
+1023 HTQPLSK
-1030 LFPKPDYEKMAAEGT
+1030 LFPEPDYEKMAAEGT
-1045 DNKTLAMLALLRSM
+1045 DNRTLAMLALLRNM

-1066 SHRLNRWAKQVEEV
+1066 PHRLNRWAKQVDDV

-1092 AADKFID
+1092 PAGKFID
-1099 RIRQERGSHYSEIVK
+1099 RIRQERGSYYSEMVK
-1114 TWEMLHRLS
+1114 TWEMLHRLP
-1123 PAQLDQAAGYR
+1123 PAQMKQAAGYR
-1134 VKSHAYSMFDGKEY
+1134 VKSHAYSMVNGKEY

-1163 RVLDSDDLNDLNKK
+1163 SVLNSEDLNDLYKK

-1182 DQQATLPEPA
+1182 EQQSALPKSA

-1206 GEVFIAYGKNKTP
+1206 GEVFIAYGKNKTS
-1219 LQGGFKTAAEARDYA
+1219 LQGGFKTVAEARDYA
-1234 KTNRA
+1234 KNNRA

-1244 LNKLR
+1244 LNALR

-1262 DRTGPERHKGNVTP
+1262 DRTGPDRREGNVTP
-1276 EAFSDAFGFRGVQF
+1276 EKFSGAFGFRGVQF

-1355 INLTKGNGAGS
+1355 INLTKGHGAGS

-1379 GQHDIAQDGNVV
+1379 GQYDAAREGEIT
-1391 SGDNFMTRWNGK
+1391 SGDKFMTSNNKRWPQWNDK
-1403 AYASAEHPV
+1403 EKEYLHPV
-1412 RREVHDAFK
+1412 RQEVYDAFK
-1421 GVVNAVNKSGMVDR
+1421 GVVNAVHKSGMVNR
-1435 ARRLDEVRSKPYWAT
+1435 ARRLDEVRSKPYWST
-1450 DIEMAAR
+1450 DVEMAAR

-1465 KAKAAGVENDFLV
+1465 RAKAAGVENDFLV

-1485 HGSPDTYAY
+1485 HGSPETYAY
-1494 PTNEELDGGIRQ
+1494 PTDAELDGGIRR
-1506 AFDHLFST
+1506 AFDNLFRT
-1514 LKTRETDKG
+1514 LKTRETDRG
-1523 VAFYSREKGNK
+1523 VAFYSRRGVK
-1534 TLRTPWQK
+1534 RTP
-1542 DFPDVVLHARLG
+1542 
-1554 DATAHR
+1554 
-1560 DYEAAKGGDKDAA
+1560 E
-1573 YRLVSDIL
+1573 
-1581 TKDAVD
+1581 
-1587 KIRNIIGNREVLLTA
+1587 
-1602 VHAEEASGR
+1602 
-1611 NKIPQAMAD
+1611 
-1620 ILGKVLHQE
+1620 
-1629 VDDNIVQTKRV
+1629 
-1640 GRTGQDGFG
+1640 
-1649 RLANQPEFAGNVRS
+1649 GNV
-1663 DLPYFIVDD
+1663 I
-1672 TLTQGGTL
+1672 
-1680 AGLKGY
+1680 
-1686 IESHGGRVI
+1686 
-1695 GASALT
+1695 
-1701 GKQYSAR
+1701 
-1708 MALSPQTLSQL
+1708 
-1719 REHFGGT
+1719 
-1726 GLENWWKQQHGY
+1726 
-1738 GFDGLTES
+1738 
-1746 EANYLLRAGDVDKIR
+1746 
-1761 DRVLAARQTGDSPVL
+1761 
-1776 SEALGD
+1776 
-1782 GRSLP
+1782 
-1787 PDVKSRYA
+1787 
-1795 KKASD
+1795 
-1800 TGGFSVI
+1800 
-1807 GDGNLLSETGHSA
+1807 SETGHSKE
-1820 DAKGSSVAK
+1820 AKGSPVPQ

-1834 RGVMDRI
+1834 RTVMKRI
-1841 KDNTLNVRVV
+1841 KDIDLDVRVV
-1851 KSQAEAQELAGES
+1851 KTQAEAAELAGES
-1864 FDGYGKVHAFYRP
+1864 LDGYGKVHAFYRP
-1877 DEHEIVLVADNIP
+1877 EEREIVLVADNLP

-1904 HHAMEQVVTP
+1904 HHALESVVTP

-1921 DNVLKTRSSDNAAI
+1921 DNVLKTRDSDNAVI

-1940 KVDADYADESPEV
+1940 RVDADYGNESPEV

-1965 EPGKLGAAWN
+1965 HTPGKLSAAWN

-1980 IKAVLRRTG
+1980 VKAVLCRTG
-1989 LFQPSDLNDTG
+1989 LLQPSDLSDAG
-2000 YIRDTIRT
+2000 YIRDTLRT

-2035 FKVPEGEGERY
+2035 FSVPEGEGERY
-2046 RRDLAKAVK
+2046 RRDLAKMM
-2055 SHRSSDISITIGR
+2055 RSLRSGDLKVDVAR
-2068 TPPVLRHIGAPDLP
+2068 TPPVLRHLGAPDLP
-2082 LVISRDT
+2082 VSISRDV

-2095 GVKHDVPMDVIEQL
+2095 GVSHDVKMETIEKL
-2109 PELMHDPEAVYQ
+2109 PELMHDPLAVYD
-2121 SATEKNAVVM
+2121 SATQDNALV
-2131 LFDAVDKNG
+2131 LWLDAADKNG
-2140 DPVIGAV
+2140 DPVLAAV
-2147 HLKADKKGLEI
+2147 HMNDTKKRIEV
-2158 NKVASVYGT
+2158 NKIASVYGT
-2167 KGGVRKINSMDN
+2167 EEGKKIRHMERKGLALYRSEKLSRDN
-2179 AGLTLYK
+2179 PQYSG
-2186 KQNPD
+2186 
-2191 DQSAGVLQLHGDSD
+2191 LQLPKEERSYHGLKNN
-2205 HQGSVNKILSPDDIR
+2205 VLSSDDIR

-2227 SRSTLSP
+2227 STSDISP
-2234 EETLSARFVRSMQ
+2234 EETLAARFVRQMQ

-2268 DSNDA
+2268 DSNNA

-2285 NDLNVMK
+2285 NDLNAMK

-2300 NLLAQYDI
+2300 KLLAEYDI
-2308 PQSALDEYLYA
+2308 PQSALDDYLYA
-2319 RHAPERNAH
+2319 RHAPERNLH
-2328 IAEINPKMPDGGSG
+2328 IAKINPKMPDGGSG
-2342 MTNAEAAGIMDRV
+2342 MTNAEAAAIMDRV

-2373 MLTRRREL
+2373 MLARRREL
-2381 IREAGLETD
+2381 ITEAGLED
-2390 GTVDAW
+2390 KGTVDAW
-2396 QDTYKHYVPLK
+2396 QKAYKYYVPLK
-2407 GQDAD
+2407 GQDTD
-2412 GTVLPRTGRGYV
+2412 GVVLPRTGKGFV
-2424 ISGKESKMAMGRKSK
+2424 ISGRESKQAMGRNSR

-2465 TLLKLVQDNPDK
+2465 AFLKLVQDNPDR

-2483 TDQRPD
+2483 TDDSPD
-2489 TTRRIVEKKD
+2489 TTRRIVEKND
-2499 PATGDT
+2499 PVTGET
-2505 IRQVEEMP
+2505 IRQVEDVP

-2522 YFTTK
+2522 YFTTR

-2553 GNAVIQTLA
+2553 GNVVIQTLA
-2562 RVNRFMSAMNT
+2562 RVNRFLSSVNT
-2573 SLNPEFLVSN
+2573 TFNPEFLVSN

-2631 DKSLSGAGADWQ
+2631 NKSLSGKGAEWQ

-2668 KEMDRLVTLA
+2668 KEMDRLVALA

-2683 GQGIKSWHSFTKL
+2683 GQGIQAWHSFFKL
-2696 VEDANNAVEN
+2696 VEDGNNAVEN

-2720 ISRAQAASLAKNM
+2720 LSRAQAASLAKNM
-2733 TVNFNRRGEQGIL
+2733 TVNFNRRGEQGVL

-2771 NGSGPLLERLRWS
+2771 NGEGPLLQRLRWK

-2789 QELALTA
+2789 QKVALAA
-2796 TGAGYLLA
+2796 TGAGYLIA

-2812 QDGDGENWY
+2812 QDDDGVNWY

-2830 HNVVIMKSLFGGKA
+2830 HNLVIMKSLFGGKPG
-2844 SEYWSIPL
+2844 EYWSIPL

-2857 MFYLLG
+2857 MFFLLG
-2863 STAEG
+2863 GTAEG
-2868 VTRGNMTAS
+2868 GIRGDLKATR
-2877 KAAGNIVGGML
+2877 AAGNIVGGLL

-2899 KTLTGTLF
+2899 KTLTGTLL
-2907 KNAAPTILRPVA
+2907 KNATPTIFRPA
-2919 DLWANENFMGTQIYQ
+2919 MDQAMNENFMGTQIYR

-2950 RSTPEAYKAF
+2950 RSTPEAYKVF
-2960 AGWLNRATGGSQ
+2960 ADWLNRTSGGSQ

-2977 LDINPD
+2977 VDINPD
-2983 KMKYWIDYVSGGMGR
+2983 IMKYWIDYVSGGMGR

-3006 AAKSYNGIDIPPQQ
+3006 AAKSYNGTDIPAQQ
-3020 IPFLGKISGKVMP
+3020 VPFLGKISGQVLP
-3033 YADQQSMYDHIDE
+3033 YDDQQKMYDRIDE
-3046 LRQYDAELK
+3046 LHQYDAELK

-3079 HQSQIQLKNLRK
+3079 HQTQSQLKNLRK
-3091 QRDEIYSDPTLT
+3091 QRDEIYSDPTLS
-3103 ARQQADRVLMVEQNM
+3103 AREQSQRVKAVELRM
-3118 KKVVDRFNREYRE
+3118 KAVTDRFNREYRE
-3131 KVGE
+3131 KVGD

>member
-1 MAYQPEIM
+1 MPLIPDV
-9 RPELQRANGN
+9 RPEAQKTNPN
-19 RNGLNIKQPGEN
+19 RTGLNIAQPGEQPAF
-31 DWATDFF
+31 DYDSYLDSLT
-38 SNPENAVDRSKS
+38 PENVRDYSTGANLKDYGIAVAS
-50 FGLGDVLPSVGVG
+50 G
-63 AAQSVQ
+63 AANLP
-69 GTGELARGL
+69 E
-78 GDGLVNS
+78 
-85 PVKTAARIENELLK
+85 
-99 LWSPGVSTI
+99 
-108 NDIIPGAGKSVD
+108 GAG
-120 ETIDA
+120 A
-125 LPDGKNAVTDAI
+125 LANF
-137 GKGLKVT
+137 
-144 GKGVSDVAGAV
+144 
-155 KDWSY
+155 
-160 DKMSPGAQ
+160 
-168 RALNTPMSEG
+168 
-178 WDDSAVWV
+178 
-186 AKGTNLIGSLLPD
+186 
-199 LAAGGLTKKVGEVA
+199 GGQW
-213 LKKALTSGLEKKFIA
+213 LEKKAGELSPDHFVAKSALSDIGSFLHKSGRAVQEGVGDWKQQLESGYSQPAKNALEQGAAGSISGLTLNLANVFGDLGATVLTGGLEGLAAKGATAALLKREAVSGLVRKGLTEEAATKVADDAMEIASRKATAAQAGKTASKYGFIA
-228 SGLAPEKAGV
+228 SG
-238 LAAKAVEEKM
+238 
-248 PDLFQAGMVTSST
+248 T
-261 ASAQGSTAMNA
+261 ADAQGNTAAAA
-272 AQSILNA
+272 AQGILNA
-279 DYSELSK
+279 
-286 SPKFQDAFYAI
+286 SPQQLAGSPTFVNLYQSVQS
-297 DDDPQYAELS
+297 DPQYAHLS
-307 DRQKMDMAK
+307 DEDKVQVAK
-316 ERVADEVR
+316 EQLADRVGMS
-324 TQLAT
+324 LAT
-329 DPQSLI
+329 DPKLLA
-335 VNALAAKLG
+335 VNIASTMMGDKAVADMALNG
-344 DAQLV
+344 V
-349 NLALRGTAKSVTSGI
+349 SKSI
-364 ARNMAEQAGIN
+364 A
-375 AAQGG
+375 GG
-380 FSRYQEN
+380 F
-387 AALRDTAGMDVPEWQ
+387 AKGALRDGVTGGLQSGYSQYAQNVARDEDAGIATDHMQ
-402 GVGEAAFE
+402 GVAKATGEGSLLGGIIGGGAGTV
-410 SGVMGSA
+410 SG
-417 LGAPFGAIAG
+417 I
-427 HRGKRQAEAG
+427 RGRRNGVSTEQAEKSSDETPETPAG
-437 INARKDASRQAMDEK
+437 PE
-452 AARAQQM
+452 
-459 AENSPHTKP
+459 TTTP
-468 ADPVEGYRQQFSG
+468 ADPIEAYRQQFSG

-491 ADADLAPENDVDAV
+491 ANADFAPEGDADAV

-514 LKEMERA
+514 LRDMDRA
-521 DQLKGIIDEMQG
+521 DQVKGIVDEMRS
-533 KPRNEVLKE
+533 KPRGEVLEE
-542 YRDLNEKDKRNETE
+542 YRTLSEKEKRNDADEMRLDAAREVLRPQQPETE
-556 QMRWEA
+556 TR
-562 ARQVLKPQPKA
+562 PQQT
-573 PAEQPQPA
+573 AEP
-581 EASQKQSI
+581 QKQES
-589 SVPTVRFGD
+589 
-598 DIPHIEITSG
+598 SG
-608 APRPPERIEKVHSSN
+608 R
-623 NYFTDARSAKNSDVF
+623 RS
-638 RHAEQTGLKP
+638 
-648 EVVKKG
+648 
-654 ERQYAVE
+654 QYDP
-661 MDNPQISE
+661 DNL
-669 DRARETINTLAM
+669 D
-681 GERIPDKRKTTDPM
+681 
-695 EIPAFMRDPRFR
+695 IPAFMRDPRFR

-719 LTRGNAPTPEELVHE
+719 LTRGNAPTSEDLVHE
-734 QMAKGNAGPTD
+734 QMAKGDAGPTD

-751 PRLPPPG
+751 PRLPSPG

-765 YPLPGDVRHLPDES
+765 YPLPGEVRHMSDES

-789 TGEVRGQ
+789 TGEVQGQ
-796 SYEKGRQTVAPE
+796 SYQKGRQTVAPE

-815 TFQGEQSHRELPA
+815 TFQGEKEHRELPA
-828 PERQGLP
+828 PERQELP
-835 RPEASEPEGREP
+835 RPEEPGLTSHEQGGMAVKEGSEGEKNPLQKPEK
-847 VAAEQPDNSSRE
+847 A
-859 QERQAEARRLEEDV
+859 
-873 AKKLSEKK
+873 
-881 ERETQER
+881 
-888 NDAIRKRKERL
+888 
-899 SSYLDSV
+899 
-906 DERNR
+906 
-911 DTARD
+911 
-916 FLHQGLNNPFGK
+916 
-928 GQLYISDLVERRV
+928 GQQQIS
-941 DDGWRIKKDKDG
+941 
-953 RPQRLVGSNGESLD
+953 
-967 AGDITQYGLDY
+967 
-978 ADHILRTEKS
+978 TEKS

-1011 EELNTDKTAEDY
+1011 EELNTDKTADDY
-1023 HTQPFSK
+1023 KTQPLSK

-1066 SHRLNRWAKQVEEV
+1066 AHRLNRWAKQVEEV

-1092 AADKFID
+1092 PADKFID
-1099 RIRQERGSHYSEIVK
+1099 RIRQERGSHYGEMVK

-1134 VKSHAYSMFDGKEY
+1134 VKTDAWSMFNGKEY
-1148 NPPKVVHTLENEKGR
+1148 NPPKVFHTLENEKGR
-1163 RVLDSDDLNDLNKK
+1163 RVLDSDDLNDLHKK

-1182 DQQATLPEPA
+1182 DQQAASPEPA

-1206 GEVFIAYGKNKTP
+1206 GEVFIAYGKNKTS
-1219 LQGGFKTAAEARDYA
+1219 LQGGFKTVAEARDYA
-1234 KTNRA
+1234 KTRRA

-1262 DRTGPERHKGNVTP
+1262 DRTGPERHEGNVTP
-1276 EAFSDAFGFRGVQF
+1276 ETFSDAFGFRGVQF

-1345 AAHYEPGQVA
+1345 AAHYEPDQVA

-1379 GQHDIAQDGNVV
+1379 GQYDIAKDGNVV
-1391 SGDNFMTRWNGK
+1391 SGDEYMTARHRKVVQWNGK
-1403 AYASAEHPV
+1403 EYAPVEHPV
-1412 RREVHDAFK
+1412 RKEVYDAFS
-1421 GVVNAVNKSGMVDR
+1421 GVMKAIGESGMYHRSVS
-1435 ARRLDEVRSKPYWAT
+1435 LDEIRSKPYWST

-1494 PTNEELDGGIRQ
+1494 PTQAELDGGIRQ

-1587 KIRNIIGNREVLLTA
+1587 KIRNIIGNREVLLAA

-1629 VDDNIVQTKRV
+1629 VATGIVQTKRV

-1649 RLANQPEFAGNVRS
+1649 RLANQPEFSGNVRS

-1708 MALSPQTLSQL
+1708 MALSPRTLSQL

-1738 GFDGLTES
+1738 DFDGLTES
-1746 EANYLLRAGDVDKIR
+1746 EANYLLRAGDADKIR
-1761 DRVLAARQTGDSPVL
+1761 DRVTATRSAGDSPVL
-1776 SEALGD
+1776 SEAPGD

-1921 DNVLKTRSSDNAAI
+1921 DNVLKTRNSDNAAI

-1940 KVDADYADESPEV
+1940 KVDADYGNESPEV

-1989 LFQPSDLNDTG
+1989 LFQPSDLNDVG
-2000 YIRDTIRT
+2000 YVRDTIRT

-2035 FKVPEGEGERY
+2035 FKVPEGDGERY

-2095 GVKHDVPMDVIEQL
+2095 GVKHDVPMEVIEQL

-2167 KGGVRKINSMDN
+2167 KGGARKINSMDN

-2227 SRSTLSP
+2227 SGSDLSP
-2234 EETLSARFVRSMQ
+2234 EETLSARFVRAMQ

-2300 NLLAQYDI
+2300 HLLAEYDI

-2373 MLTRRREL
+2373 MLARRREL
-2381 IREAGLETD
+2381 IKSAGLESE

-2396 QDTYKHYVPLK
+2396 QDAYKHYVPLK

-2424 ISGKESKMAMGRKSK
+2424 IGGKESKMAMGRKSK

-2453 SLIRRRKNEVGN
+2453 SLIRNRKNEVGN
-2465 TLLKLVQDNPDK
+2465 AFLKLVQDNPDK

-2483 TDQRPD
+2483 TDDKPD
-2489 TTRRIVEKKD
+2489 TTRRIVEKTD
-2499 PATGDT
+2499 PETGEK

-2720 ISRAQAASLAKNM
+2720 LSRAQAASLAKNM

-2771 NGSGPLLERLRWS
+2771 NGEGPILQRLRWK

-2789 QELALTA
+2789 QKLALTA

-2830 HNVVIMKSLFGGKA
+2830 HNIVIMKSLFGGKA
-2844 SEYWSIPL
+2844 GEYWSIPL

-2977 LDINPD
+2977 VDINPD
-2983 KMKYWIDYVSGGMGR
+2983 VMKYWIDYVSGGMGR

-3033 YADQQSMYDHIDE
+3033 YADQQAMYEHIDE

-3079 HQSQIQLKNLRK
+3079 HQSQVQLKNLRK

-3131 KVGE
+3131 KVGD

>member
-1 MAYQPEIM
+1 MAYQPELM
-9 RPELQRANGN
+9 RPELQRANDN
-19 RNGLNIKQPGEN
+19 RNGLNIQQPGEN

-38 SNPENAVDRSKS
+38 NNPENAVDRSKS

-78 GDGLVNS
+78 GDALIHT
-85 PVKTAARIENELLK
+85 PLKTSARIVNELSRMGL
-99 LWSPGVSTI
+99 PGVATI
-108 NDIIPGAGKSVD
+108 EDIFSGAGKSAD
-120 ETIDA
+120 KTIDA

-144 GKGVSDVAGAV
+144 GKGVSDVAGAT

-228 SGLAPEKAGV
+228 SGLAPEKAGI

-272 AQSILNA
+272 AQSVLNA

-335 VNALAAKLG
+335 VNVLAAKLG

-468 ADPVEGYRQQFSG
+468 VDPVESYRQQFSG
-481 LSRDELLQHY
+481 MSRDELLQHY
-491 ADADLAPENDVDAV
+491 ADADLAPENDIDAV

-514 LKEMERA
+514 LKEMDRA
-521 DQLKGIIDEMQG
+521 DQLKGVVDEMQG

-573 PAEQPQPA
+573 PTEQPQPA
-581 EASQKQSI
+581 QN
-589 SVPTVRFGD
+589 
-598 DIPHIEITSG
+598 TSPENT
-608 APRPPERIEKVHSSN
+608 ARRPL
-623 NYFTDARSAKNSDVF
+623 YDADNLDV
-638 RHAEQTGLKP
+638 
-648 EVVKKG
+648 
-654 ERQYAVE
+654 
-661 MDNPQISE
+661 
-669 DRARETINTLAM
+669 
-681 GERIPDKRKTTDPM
+681 
-695 EIPAFMRDPRFR
+695 PAFMRDPRFR

-719 LTRGNAPTPEELVHE
+719 LTRGNAPTPEELIHE
-734 QMAKGNAGPTD
+734 QMAKGDVGPTE
-745 YELAER
+745 YEMAER
-751 PRLPPPG
+751 PRLPSPG

-765 YPLPGDVRHLPDES
+765 YPLPGEVRHLPDEA

-796 SYEKGRQTVAPE
+796 SFEKGRQTVAPE

-815 TFQGEQSHRELPA
+815 TFQSEPEYRELPA
-828 PERQGLP
+828 PERQELP
-835 RPEASEPEGREP
+835 RPEEPGHMSPEQGGMTEREP
-847 VAAEQPDNSSRE
+847 RD
-859 QERQAEARRLEEDV
+859 
-873 AKKLSEKK
+873 SEK
-881 ERETQER
+881 
-888 NDAIRKRKERL
+888 
-899 SSYLDSV
+899 
-906 DERNR
+906 
-911 DTARD
+911 
-916 FLHQGLNNPFGK
+916 NPLQK
-928 GQLYISDLVERRV
+928 PEKAGQQQS
-941 DDGWRIKKDKDG
+941 
-953 RPQRLVGSNGESLD
+953 
-967 AGDITQYGLDY
+967 A
-978 ADHILRTEKS
+978 TEKY
-988 GEKIDDFGEVIHG
+988 GEKIDDFGEVIRG

-1011 EELNTDKTAEDY
+1011 ESMKEEKTAEDY

-1030 LFPKPDYEKMAAEGT
+1030 LFPEPDYEKMAGEGT
-1045 DNKTLAMLALLRSM
+1045 DNKTLAMLALLRNM

-1066 SHRLNRWAKQVEEV
+1066 PDRLNRWAKQVKEV

-1092 AADKFID
+1092 PADKFID
-1099 RIRQERGSHYSEIVK
+1099 HIRKEKGSHYSETVN

-1123 PAQLDQAAGYR
+1123 PAQLKLAAGYR
-1134 VKSHAYSMFDGKEY
+1134 VKTHAWSMFRGEQY
-1148 NPPKVVHTLENEKGR
+1148 NPPKVVHSLENEKGR
-1163 RVLDSDDLNDLNKK
+1163 SILDSEDLKDLNKK

-1182 DQQATLPEPA
+1182 DQQAASPDPA

-1206 GEVFIAYGKNKTP
+1206 GEVFIAYGKNKTS
-1219 LQGGFKTAAEARDYA
+1219 LQGGFKTVAEARDYA
-1234 KTNRA
+1234 KTRRA

-1244 LNKLR
+1244 LNRLR

-1262 DRTGPERHKGNVTP
+1262 DRNGPVRRGGEMHTDVNALRNISGSGAGYSEKAASLKRKIAARMNTNDAFAFNRLMDSRFANERERGIAIAERVAATLEPEQNVTP
-1276 EAFSDAFGFRGVQF
+1276 EKFSDAFGFRGVQF

-1355 INLTKGNGAGS
+1355 INLTKSNGAGS

-1379 GQHDIAQDGNVV
+1379 GQHDIARGGNVV
-1391 SGDNFMTRWNGK
+1391 SGDNFMTSWNGK
-1403 AYASAEHPV
+1403 DAPGEHPV
-1412 RREVHDAFK
+1412 RQEVRDAFK
-1421 GVVNAVNKSGMVDR
+1421 GVLRAVSKSGMVDR
-1435 ARRLDEVRSKPYWAT
+1435 ARRLDDVRSKPYWST

-1494 PTNEELDGGIRQ
+1494 PTQAELDGGIRQ

-1554 DATAHR
+1554 EATAHR

-1573 YRLVSDIL
+1573 YRLVSDVL

-1587 KIRNIIGNREVLLTA
+1587 KIRNIIGNREVLLAA

-1649 RLANQPEFAGNVRS
+1649 RLANQPEFSGNVRS

-1672 TLTQGGTL
+1672 TLTRGGTL

-1726 GLENWWKQQHGY
+1726 GLENWWKQQYGH
-1738 GFDGLTES
+1738 GFDGLTGS
-1746 EANYLLRAGDVDKIR
+1746 EANYLLRAGDADKIR
-1761 DRVLAARQTGDSPVL
+1761 DRVLAARQAGGSPVL
-1776 SEALGD
+1776 SEAPGD

-1820 DAKGSSVAK
+1820 DAPSHGSTVRK
-1829 VKAVA
+1829 VKTVA
-1834 RGVMDRI
+1834 RTVMDRI
-1841 KDNTLNVRVV
+1841 RDNDLNVRVV
-1851 KSQAEAQELAGES
+1851 KSQAEAAELAGES

-1877 DEHEIVLVADNIP
+1877 DEHEIVLVADNLP

-1904 HHAMEQVVTP
+1904 HHAMENVVTP

-1921 DNVLKTRSSDNAAI
+1921 DNVLKTRGSDNAAI

-1940 KVDADYADESPEV
+1940 KVDADYGNESPEV

-1989 LFQPSDLNDTG
+1989 LFQPSDLNDIG

-2016 YVPREGGDVS
+2016 YVPRDGGEVS

-2046 RRDLAKAVK
+2046 RRDLAKAVR

-2095 GVKHDVPMDVIEQL
+2095 GVKHDVPMEVIAQL
-2109 PELMHDPEAVYQ
+2109 PELMHDPDAVYQ

-2167 KGGVRKINSMDN
+2167 KGGVRKINSMDD
-2179 AGLTLYK
+2179 AGLALYK

-2191 DQSAGVLQLHGDSD
+2191 NQTAGVLQLHGDSD
-2205 HQGSVNKILSPDDIR
+2205 HQGSVNNILSPDDIR

-2227 SRSTLSP
+2227 SVSDLSP
-2234 EETLSARFVRSMQ
+2234 EETLSARFVRAMQ

-2268 DSNDA
+2268 DSNDV

-2300 NLLAQYDI
+2300 GLLAEYDI

-2319 RHAPERNAH
+2319 RHAPERNLH
-2328 IAEINPKMPDGGSG
+2328 IAKINPKMPDGGSG
-2342 MTNAEAAGIMDRV
+2342 MTNAEAAEIMDRV

-2373 MLTRRREL
+2373 MLARRREL
-2381 IREAGLETD
+2381 IKSAGLESE

-2446 AMQDLTA
+2446 VIQDLTE
-2453 SLIRRRKNEVGN
+2453 SLIRNRKNEVGN
-2465 TLLKLVQDNPDK
+2465 ALLKLVQDNPDK

-2483 TDQRPD
+2483 TDDRPD
-2489 TTRRIVEKKD
+2489 TTRRIVEKND
-2499 PATGDT
+2499 PATGEK
-2505 IRQVEEMP
+2505 IRQVEEVP

-2527 KDGKTY
+2527 KDGKTC

-2553 GNAVIQTLA
+2553 GNVVIQTLA

-2573 SLNPEFLVSN
+2573 SLNPEFLVTN
-2583 FVRDMQTAVM
+2583 FVRDIQTAVM

-2631 DKSLSGAGADWQ
+2631 DKTLSGAGAEWQ

-2668 KEMDRLVTLA
+2668 KEMDRLVSLA
-2678 KGGWQ
+2678 KGGWK
-2683 GQGIKSWHSFTKL
+2683 GQSIQSWHSFTKL
-2696 VEDANNAVEN
+2696 VEDANGSVEN

-2720 ISRAQAASLAKNM
+2720 LSRAQAASLAKNM
-2733 TVNFNRRGEQGIL
+2733 TVNFNRRGEQGVL

-2771 NGSGPLLERLRWS
+2771 NGEGPILQRLRWK

-2789 QELALTA
+2789 QKMALTA

-2812 QDGDGENWY
+2812 QDDDGENWY

-2830 HNVVIMKSLFGGKA
+2830 HNIVIMKSLFGGKA
-2844 SEYWSIPL
+2844 GEYWSIPL

-2868 VTRGNMTAS
+2868 VTGGSLTAS
-2877 KAAGNIVGGML
+2877 KAAGNIVGGL
-2888 GAFNPLGSEDS
+2888 VGAFNPLGSEDS
-2899 KTLTGTLF
+2899 KTLAGTLF

-2919 DLWANENFMGTQIYQ
+2919 DLWANENFMGAPVYQ

-2941 PKPESTLGR
+2941 PKPDSTLGR

-2960 AGWLNRATGGSQ
+2960 AGWLNRVSGGSQ
-2972 YRSGA
+2972 YRSGVT
-2977 LDINPD
+2977 DINPD
-2983 KMKYWIDYVSGGMGR
+2983 VMKYWIDYVSGGMGR

-3033 YADQQSMYDHIDE
+3033 YADQQKMYDHIDE
-3046 LRQYDAELK
+3046 LRQYNAELK
-3055 TLRGADRTA
+3055 SLSGADRA
-3064 FLNKYRGQISMNGII
+3064 DFLNKYRGQISMNGII

-3103 ARQQADRVLMVEQNM
+3103 ARQQADRVLIVEQNM

-3131 KVGE
+3131 KVGD

>member
-1 MAYQPEIM
+1 MAYQPELT

-19 RNGLNIKQPGEN
+19 RSGLNIQQPGEN

-38 SNPENAVDRSKS
+38 SNPENAVDHSKS

-78 GDGLVNS
+78 GDGLINS
-85 PVKTAARIENELLK
+85 PVKTAARIESELLK

-125 LPDGKNAVTDAI
+125 LPDGKNAVTDAT
-137 GKGLKVT
+137 GKGLKAI

-160 DKMSPGAQ
+160 GKMSPGAQ

-199 LAAGGLTKKVGEVA
+199 LAAGGIARKVGTQVVEGA
-213 LKKALTSGLEKKFIA
+213 LKKGLEKKFLTA
-228 SGLAPEKAGV
+228 GLSPEKAAV
-238 LAAKAVEEKM
+238 YAEESVKKAM
-248 PDLFQAGMVTSST
+248 PDLFQAGMVASST
-261 ASAQGSTAMNA
+261 ASAQGATAMNA
-272 AQSILNA
+272 ARSILDA
-279 DYSELSK
+279 DYSELST

-329 DPQSLI
+329 DPQSLM

-349 NLALRGTAKSVTSGI
+349 SLALRGTAKSVTSGI
-364 ARNMAEQAGIN
+364 ARNMAEQGAIN

-402 GVGEAAFE
+402 GVGDAALE
-410 SGVMGSA
+410 SGLMGSA
-417 LGAPFGAIAG
+417 LGAPFGAVAG
-427 HRGKRQAEAG
+427 HRGKRLAESDTA
-437 INARKDASRQAMDEK
+437 ARKDASRRAFDEK
-452 AARAQQM
+452 AARAEQM
-459 AENSPHTKP
+459 AEDSPYTTP
-468 ADPVEGYRQQFSG
+468 ADPVENYRRQFSG
-481 LSRDELLQHY
+481 LSRDELLEHY
-491 ADADLAPENDVDAV
+491 ANADFAPEGDAEAV
-505 YRKHAANGL
+505 YRKHAASGL
-514 LKEMERA
+514 LRDMDRTR
-521 DQLKGIIDEMQG
+521 QIKGMIDEMRA
-533 KPRNEVLKE
+533 KPRSEVLEE
-542 YRDLNEKDKRNETE
+542 YRTLSEKEKRSDAEE
-556 QMRWEA
+556 MRLDA
-562 ARQVLKPQPKA
+562 AREVLRPQ
-573 PAEQPQPA
+573 QP
-581 EASQKQSI
+581 EADSLSD
-589 SVPTVRFGD
+589 TVTEPD
-598 DIPHIEITSG
+598 VQAST
-608 APRPPERIEKVHSSN
+608 
-623 NYFTDARSAKNSDVF
+623 AR
-638 RHAEQTGLKP
+638 
-648 EVVKKG
+648 
-654 ERQYAVE
+654 RQQYDP
-661 MDNPQISE
+661 DN
-669 DRARETINTLAM
+669 L
-681 GERIPDKRKTTDPM
+681 

-707 DFTDEPTEVQQH
+707 DFTDEPTDVQTR
-719 LTRGNAPTPEELVHE
+719 LTRGNAPTAEELVHE
-734 QMAKGNAGPTD
+734 QMARGDAGPTD

-765 YPLPGDVRHLPDES
+765 YPLPGDVRRMPDEP

-815 TFQGEQSHRELPA
+815 TFPGEPSYRELPA
-828 PERQGLP
+828 PARQGLP
-835 RPEASEPEGREP
+835 RPEVAEPESPGP
-847 VAAEQPDNSSRE
+847 ATTEQPGNPSRR
-859 QERQAEARRLEEDV
+859 QERQAEAQRHEEEV
-873 AKKLSEKK
+873 AKKLAEKK

-888 NDAIRKRKERL
+888 NNAVRKHKERL

-906 DERNR
+906 DEKSR
-911 DTARD
+911 DTARK
-916 FLHQGLNNPFGK
+916 FLRQGLNNPYGR
-928 GQLYISDLVERRV
+928 GRLYISDLVEKRV

-953 RPQRLVGSNGESLD
+953 RPQRLVGSNGESLG

-988 GEKIDDFGEVIHG
+988 GEKIGDFGEVIHG

-1011 EELNTDKTAEDY
+1011 EALNTDKTIEDY
-1023 HTQPFSK
+1023 HTQPLSK
-1030 LFPKPDYEKMAAEGT
+1030 LFPEPDYEKMAAEGT
-1045 DNKTLAMLALLRSM
+1045 DNRTLAMLALLRNM

-1066 SHRLNRWAKQVEEV
+1066 PHRLNRWAKQVDDA
-1080 RDTAGQLLDGSL
+1080 RDTAGQLLDGSPP
-1092 AADKFID
+1092 ADKFID
-1099 RIRQERGSHYSEIVK
+1099 RIRQERGSYYSEMVK
-1114 TWEMLHRLS
+1114 TWEMLHRLP
-1123 PAQLDQAAGYR
+1123 PAQMKQAAGYR
-1134 VKSHAYSMFDGKEY
+1134 VKSHAYSMVNGKEY

-1163 RVLDSDDLNDLNKK
+1163 SVLNAEDLNDLYKK

-1182 DQQATLPEPA
+1182 EQQSALPKSA

-1206 GEVFIAYGKNKTP
+1206 GEVFIAYGKNKTS
-1219 LQGGFKTAAEARDYA
+1219 LQGGFKTVAEARDYA
-1234 KTNRA
+1234 KNNRA

-1244 LNKLR
+1244 LNALR

-1262 DRTGPERHKGNVTP
+1262 DRTGPDRREGDVTP
-1276 EAFSDAFGFRGVQF
+1276 EKFSDAFGFRGVQF

-1345 AAHYEPGQVA
+1345 AAHYEPGEVA

-1379 GQHDIAQDGNVV
+1379 GQYDAAREGEIT
-1391 SGDNFMTRWNGK
+1391 SGDKFMTSNNKRWPQWNDK
-1403 AYASAEHPV
+1403 EKEYLHPV
-1412 RREVHDAFK
+1412 RQEVYDAFK
-1421 GVVNAVNKSGMVDR
+1421 GIVNAVHKSGMVNR

-1450 DIEMAAR
+1450 DTEMAAR

-1465 KAKAAGVENDFLV
+1465 RAKAAGVENDFLV

-1485 HGSPDTYAY
+1485 HGSPETYAY
-1494 PTNEELDGGIRQ
+1494 PTDAELDGGIRQ
-1506 AFDHLFST
+1506 AFDNLFRT
-1514 LKTRETDKG
+1514 LKTRETDRG
-1523 VAFYSREKGNK
+1523 VAFYSRRGVK
-1534 TLRTPWQK
+1534 RTP
-1542 DFPDVVLHARLG
+1542 
-1554 DATAHR
+1554 
-1560 DYEAAKGGDKDAA
+1560 E
-1573 YRLVSDIL
+1573 
-1581 TKDAVD
+1581 
-1587 KIRNIIGNREVLLTA
+1587 
-1602 VHAEEASGR
+1602 
-1611 NKIPQAMAD
+1611 
-1620 ILGKVLHQE
+1620 
-1629 VDDNIVQTKRV
+1629 
-1640 GRTGQDGFG
+1640 
-1649 RLANQPEFAGNVRS
+1649 GNV
-1663 DLPYFIVDD
+1663 I
-1672 TLTQGGTL
+1672 
-1680 AGLKGY
+1680 
-1686 IESHGGRVI
+1686 
-1695 GASALT
+1695 
-1701 GKQYSAR
+1701 
-1708 MALSPQTLSQL
+1708 
-1719 REHFGGT
+1719 
-1726 GLENWWKQQHGY
+1726 
-1738 GFDGLTES
+1738 
-1746 EANYLLRAGDVDKIR
+1746 
-1761 DRVLAARQTGDSPVL
+1761 
-1776 SEALGD
+1776 
-1782 GRSLP
+1782 
-1787 PDVKSRYA
+1787 
-1795 KKASD
+1795 
-1800 TGGFSVI
+1800 
-1807 GDGNLLSETGHSA
+1807 SETGHSKE
-1820 DAKGSSVAK
+1820 AKGSPVPQ

-1834 RGVMDRI
+1834 RTVMKRI
-1841 KDNTLNVRVV
+1841 KDIDLDVRVV
-1851 KSQAEAQELAGES
+1851 KTQAEAAELAGES
-1864 FDGYGKVHAFYRP
+1864 LDGYGKVHAFYRP
-1877 DEHEIVLVADNIP
+1877 EAREIVLVADNLP

-1904 HHAMEQVVTP
+1904 HHALESVVTP

-1921 DNVLKTRSSDNAAI
+1921 DNVLKTRDSDNAVI

-1940 KVDADYADESPEV
+1940 RVDTDYGNESPEV

-1965 EPGKLGAAWN
+1965 HTPGKLSAAWN

-1980 IKAVLRRTG
+1980 VKAVLRRTG
-1989 LFQPSDLNDTG
+1989 LLQPSDLSDTG
-2000 YIRDTIRT
+2000 YIRDTLRT

-2035 FKVPEGEGERY
+2035 FSVPEGEGERY
-2046 RRDLAKAVK
+2046 RRDLEKAMLSK
-2055 SHRSSDISITIGR
+2055 RSSDIYLDVGR
-2068 TPPVLRHIGAPDLP
+2068 TPPVLRHLGAPDLP
-2082 LVISRDT
+2082 VSISRDII
-2089 VRKATN
+2089 RKAIN
-2095 GVKHDVPMDVIEQL
+2095 GVSHDVEMGTIEKL
-2109 PELMHDPEAVYQ
+2109 PELMHDPLAVYE
-2121 SATEKNAVVM
+2121 SATQDNALV
-2131 LFDAVDKNG
+2131 LWLDAADKNG
-2140 DPVIGAV
+2140 DPVLAAV
-2147 HLKADKKGLEI
+2147 HMNGGKKRLEI
-2158 NKVASVYGT
+2158 NRIASVYGT
-2167 KGGVRKINSMDN
+2167 EEGKKIVSMEKRGLALYRK
-2179 AGLTLYK
+2179 K
-2186 KQNPD
+2186 NPEEYRLR
-2191 DQSAGVLQLHGDSD
+2191 GLQLPVADGS
-2205 HQGSVNKILSPDDIR
+2205 QGSGTKILQPDDIR

-2227 SRSTLSP
+2227 STSDLSP
-2234 EETLSARFVRSMQ
+2234 EETLAARFVRQMQ

-2268 DSNDA
+2268 DSNNA

-2285 NDLNVMK
+2285 NDLNAMK

-2300 NLLAQYDI
+2300 KLLAEYDI
-2308 PQSALDEYLYA
+2308 PQSALDDYLYA
-2319 RHAPERNAH
+2319 RHAPERNLH
-2328 IAEINPKMPDGGSG
+2328 IAKINPKMPDGGSG
-2342 MTNAEAAGIMDRV
+2342 MTNAQAADIMDRV

-2373 MLTRRREL
+2373 MLARRREL
-2381 IREAGLETD
+2381 ITEAGLED
-2390 GTVDAW
+2390 KGTVDAW
-2396 QDTYKHYVPLK
+2396 QKAYKYYVPLK
-2407 GQDAD
+2407 GQDTD
-2412 GTVLPRTGRGYV
+2412 GVVLPRTGKGFV
-2424 ISGKESKMAMGRKSK
+2424 ISGRESKQAMGRNSR

-2465 TLLKLVQDNPDK
+2465 TFLKLVQDNPDR

-2483 TDQRPD
+2483 TDDSPD
-2489 TTRRIVEKKD
+2489 TTRRIVEKND
-2499 PATGDT
+2499 PVTGEK
-2505 IRQVEEMP
+2505 IRQVEEVP
-2513 VPMAMMSDK
+2513 VPMAIMSDK
-2522 YFTTK
+2522 YFTTR

-2553 GNAVIQTLA
+2553 GNVVIQTLA
-2562 RVNRFMSAMNT
+2562 RVNRFLSSVNT
-2573 SLNPEFLVSN
+2573 TFNPEFLVSN
-2583 FVRDMQTAVM
+2583 FIRDMQTAVM

-2631 DKSLSGAGADWQ
+2631 NKSLSGKGAEWQ
-2643 KTWKEF
+2643 KLWKEF

-2656 GWFRMED
+2656 GWFRMDD

-2668 KEMDRLVTLA
+2668 KEMDRLVALA

-2683 GQGIKSWHSFTKL
+2683 GQGIQAWHSFFKL
-2696 VEDANNAVEN
+2696 VEDGNNAVEN

-2720 ISRAQAASLAKNM
+2720 LSRAQAASLAKNM
-2733 TVNFNRRGEQGIL
+2733 TVNFNRRGEQGVL

-2771 NGSGPLLERLRWS
+2771 NGEGPLLQRLRWK

-2789 QELALTA
+2789 QKVALAA
-2796 TGAGYLLA
+2796 TGAGYLIA

-2812 QDGDGENWY
+2812 QDDDGVNWY

-2830 HNVVIMKSLFGGKA
+2830 HNLVIMKSLFGGKPG
-2844 SEYWSIPL
+2844 EYWSIPL

-2857 MFYLLG
+2857 MFFLLG
-2863 STAEG
+2863 GTAEG
-2868 VTRGNMTAS
+2868 VIRGDLKATR
-2877 KAAGNIVGGML
+2877 AAGNIVGGLL

-2899 KTLTGTLF
+2899 KTLTGTLL
-2907 KNAAPTILRPVA
+2907 KNATPTIFRPA
-2919 DLWANENFMGTQIYQ
+2919 MDLAMNENFMGTQIYR

-2950 RSTPEAYKAF
+2950 RSTPEAYKVF
-2960 AGWLNRATGGSQ
+2960 ADWLNRTSGGSQ

-2977 LDINPD
+2977 VDINPD
-2983 KMKYWIDYVSGGMGR
+2983 IMKYWIDYVSGGMGR

-3006 AAKSYNGIDIPPQQ
+3006 AAKSYNGTDIPSQQ
-3020 IPFLGKISGKVMP
+3020 IPFLGKISGQVLP
-3033 YADQQSMYDHIDE
+3033 YDDQQKMYDRIDE

-3055 TLRGADRTA
+3055 ALRGADRTA

-3079 HQSQIQLKNLRK
+3079 HQTQHQLKNLRK
-3091 QRDEIYSDPTLT
+3091 QRDEIYSDPTLS
-3103 ARQQADRVLMVEQNM
+3103 AREQSQRVKAVELRM
-3118 KKVVDRFNREYRE
+3118 KAVTDRFNREYRE
-3131 KVGE
+3131 KVGD

>member
-1 MAYQPEIM
+1 MAYQPELT

-19 RNGLNIKQPGEN
+19 RNGLNIQQPGEN
-31 DWATDFF
+31 DWATGFF

-50 FGLGDVLPSVGVG
+50 FGPGDVLPSVGVG

-78 GDGLVNS
+78 GDGLINS
-85 PVKTAARIENELLK
+85 PVKTAARIESGLLK

-125 LPDGKNAVTDAI
+125 LPDGKNAVTDAT
-137 GKGLKVT
+137 GKGLKAI

-155 KDWSY
+155 RDWSY
-160 DKMSPGAQ
+160 GKVSPGAQ

-228 SGLAPEKAGV
+228 SGLAPEKAGI
-238 LAAKAVEEKM
+238 LAAKSVEEKM
-248 PDLFQAGMVTSST
+248 PDLFQAGMVASST

-272 AQSILNA
+272 AQSILDA

-286 SPKFQDAFYAI
+286 SPKFQEAFYAI
-297 DDDPQYAELS
+297 DDDPQHAELS

-349 NLALRGTAKSVTSGI
+349 NLALRGAAKSVTSGI

-402 GVGEAAFE
+402 GVREAAFE

-452 AARAQQM
+452 AQRAREMAQD
-459 AENSPHTKP
+459 PPYTKP
-468 ADPVEGYRQQFSG
+468 ADPVESYRQQFSG

-514 LKEMERA
+514 LKEMDRA

-533 KPRNEVLKE
+533 KPRNEVLAE
-542 YRDLNEKDKRNETE
+542 YRELNEKDKRNATE

-562 ARQVLKPQPKA
+562 AREVLRPQPKA
-573 PAEQPQPA
+573 TEQPQPA
-581 EASQKQSI
+581 Q
-589 SVPTVRFGD
+589 D
-598 DIPHIEITSG
+598 TS
-608 APRPPERIEKVHSSN
+608 AQNTARRPL
-623 NYFTDARSAKNSDVF
+623 YDADNLDV
-638 RHAEQTGLKP
+638 
-648 EVVKKG
+648 
-654 ERQYAVE
+654 
-661 MDNPQISE
+661 
-669 DRARETINTLAM
+669 
-681 GERIPDKRKTTDPM
+681 
-695 EIPAFMRDPRFR
+695 PAFMRDPRFR
-707 DFTDEPTEVQQH
+707 DFTEEPTEVQQH

-734 QMAKGNAGPTD
+734 QMAKGDAGPTE
-745 YELAER
+745 YEMAER

-758 DIHPGQG
+758 DIYPGQG
-765 YPLPGDVRHLPDES
+765 YPLPGEVRHMPDES

-796 SYEKGRQTVAPE
+796 SDEKGRQTVAPE

-815 TFQGEQSHRELPA
+815 TFPGEQSHRELP
-828 PERQGLP
+828 
-835 RPEASEPEGREP
+835 RPEEPGHTSHEQGGM
-847 VAAEQPDNSSRE
+847 AAMAPRD
-859 QERQAEARRLEEDV
+859 
-873 AKKLSEKK
+873 SEKNLLQK
-881 ERETQER
+881 PEK
-888 NDAIRKRKERL
+888 A
-899 SSYLDSV
+899 
-906 DERNR
+906 
-911 DTARD
+911 
-916 FLHQGLNNPFGK
+916 
-928 GQLYISDLVERRV
+928 GQRQS
-941 DDGWRIKKDKDG
+941 
-953 RPQRLVGSNGESLD
+953 
-967 AGDITQYGLDY
+967 A
-978 ADHILRTEKS
+978 TEKS
-988 GEKIDDFGEVIHG
+988 GEKINDFGEVIHG

-1011 EELNTDKTAEDY
+1011 ESMKEEKTAEDY

-1030 LFPKPDYEKMAAEGT
+1030 LFPEPDYEKMAAEGT
-1045 DNKTLAMLALLRSM
+1045 DNKTLAMLALLRNM
-1059 IPAKPRV
+1059 IPSKPRAP
-1066 SHRLNRWAKQVEEV
+1066 HRLNRWAKQVEDV

-1092 AADKFID
+1092 PADKFID
-1099 RIRQERGSHYSEIVK
+1099 RIRQERGSHYSEMVK
-1114 TWEMLHRLS
+1114 TWEMLHRLP
-1123 PAQLDQAAGYR
+1123 PAQMKQAAGYR
-1134 VKSHAYSMFDGKEY
+1134 VKSHAYSMVNGKEY

-1163 RVLDSDDLNDLNKK
+1163 SVLNSEDLNDLYKK

-1182 DQQATLPEPA
+1182 DQQAASPKPA

-1206 GEVFIAYGKNKTP
+1206 GEVFIAYGKNKTS
-1219 LQGGFKTAAEARDYA
+1219 LQGGFKTAAEARGYA
-1234 KTNRA
+1234 KTHRA

-1244 LNKLR
+1244 LSKLR

-1262 DRTGPERHKGNVTP
+1262 DRKGPGRREGDVTP
-1276 EAFSDAFGFRGVQF
+1276 EKFSGAFGFRGVQF

-1315 VLKVPAKALS
+1315 VLKVPARALS

-1366 LAHEWFHALDNYF
+1366 LAHEWFHALDNWL
-1379 GQHDIAQDGNVV
+1379 GQHDVAKDSDVGSGGEYMTERHRKVRQRDGNTYV
-1391 SGDNFMTRWNGK
+1391 TI
-1403 AYASAEHPV
+1403 EHPV
-1412 RREVHDAFK
+1412 RQEVYDAFK
-1421 GVVNAVNKSGMVDR
+1421 GVMKAIKESSLPER
-1435 ARRLDEVRSKPYWAT
+1435 SLRLDDVRSKPYWST
-1450 DIEMAAR
+1450 DTEMAAR

-1494 PTNEELDGGIRQ
+1494 PTNDELDGGIRQ
-1506 AFDHLFST
+1506 AFDHLFRT
-1514 LKTRETDKG
+1514 LKTRETDQG
-1523 VAFYSREKGNK
+1523 VAFYSHRGVR
-1534 TLRTPWQK
+1534 RTP
-1542 DFPDVVLHARLG
+1542 
-1554 DATAHR
+1554 
-1560 DYEAAKGGDKDAA
+1560 E
-1573 YRLVSDIL
+1573 
-1581 TKDAVD
+1581 
-1587 KIRNIIGNREVLLTA
+1587 
-1602 VHAEEASGR
+1602 
-1611 NKIPQAMAD
+1611 
-1620 ILGKVLHQE
+1620 
-1629 VDDNIVQTKRV
+1629 
-1640 GRTGQDGFG
+1640 
-1649 RLANQPEFAGNVRS
+1649 GNV
-1663 DLPYFIVDD
+1663 I
-1672 TLTQGGTL
+1672 
-1680 AGLKGY
+1680 
-1686 IESHGGRVI
+1686 
-1695 GASALT
+1695 
-1701 GKQYSAR
+1701 
-1708 MALSPQTLSQL
+1708 
-1719 REHFGGT
+1719 
-1726 GLENWWKQQHGY
+1726 
-1738 GFDGLTES
+1738 
-1746 EANYLLRAGDVDKIR
+1746 
-1761 DRVLAARQTGDSPVL
+1761 
-1776 SEALGD
+1776 
-1782 GRSLP
+1782 
-1787 PDVKSRYA
+1787 
-1795 KKASD
+1795 
-1800 TGGFSVI
+1800 
-1807 GDGNLLSETGHSA
+1807 SETGHSKE
-1820 DAKGSSVAK
+1820 AKGSPVPQ
-1829 VKAVA
+1829 VKAVT
-1834 RGVMDRI
+1834 RTVMKRI
-1841 KDNTLNVRVV
+1841 KDIDLDVRVV
-1851 KSQAEAQELAGES
+1851 KTQAEAAELAGES
-1864 FDGYGKVHAFYRP
+1864 LDGYGKVHAFYRP
-1877 DEHEIVLVADNIP
+1877 EEREIVLVADNLP

-1904 HHAMEQVVTP
+1904 HHALESVVTP
-1914 AEYKTIV
+1914 TEYKTIV
-1921 DNVLKTRSSDNAAI
+1921 DNVLKTRDSDNAVI

-1940 KVDADYADESPEV
+1940 RVDAEYGNESAEV
-1953 QAGEFLAHMAEK
+1953 RAGEFLAHMAEK
-1965 EPGKLGAAWN
+1965 HTPGRLGAAWS

-1989 LFQPSDLNDTG
+1989 LLQPSDLNDVG
-2000 YIRDTIRT
+2000 YIRDTLRT

-2046 RRDLAKAVK
+2046 RSELVKAMK
-2055 SHRSSDISITIGR
+2055 SHRSSDITMTIGR

-2082 LVISRDT
+2082 LVITRDT

-2095 GVKHDVPMDVIEQL
+2095 GVKHEVPMEVIERL
-2109 PELMHDPEAVYQ
+2109 PELMHDPEAVYN
-2121 SATEKNAVVM
+2121 SATQHDALVM
-2131 LFDAVDKNG
+2131 LFNAVDANG
-2140 DPVIGAV
+2140 DPVISAV
-2147 HLKADKKGLEI
+2147 HLQASKKGIEV

-2167 KGGVRKINSMDN
+2167 EGGKKLRSMERE
-2179 AGLTLYK
+2179 GLTLYQK
-2186 KQNPD
+2186 KNPD
-2191 DQSAGVLQLHGDSD
+2191 AQSAGVLQLHGGRDN
-2205 HQGSVNKILSPDDIR
+2205 QGSETKILQPDDIR

-2227 SRSTLSP
+2227 SGSALSP
-2234 EETLSARFVRSMQ
+2234 EETLSARFIRTMQ

-2268 DSNDA
+2268 ESNDA

-2285 NDLNVMK
+2285 NDLNAMK

-2300 NLLAQYDI
+2300 KLLAEYDI
-2308 PQSALDEYLYA
+2308 PQSALDDYLYA
-2319 RHAPERNAH
+2319 RHAPERNRY
-2328 IAEINPKMPDGGSG
+2328 IAKINPKMPDGGSG
-2342 MTNAEAAGIMDRV
+2342 MTNAQAAAIMDRV

-2373 MLTRRREL
+2373 MLARRREL
-2381 IREAGLETD
+2381 IMEAGLED
-2390 GTVDAW
+2390 KGTIDAW
-2396 QDTYKHYVPLK
+2396 KKAYKYYVPLK

-2412 GTVLPRTGRGYV
+2412 GVVMPRTGKGFV
-2424 ISGKESKMAMGRKSK
+2424 ISGRESKQAMGRNSR

-2465 TLLKLVQDNPDK
+2465 AFLKLVQDNPDR

-2483 TDQRPD
+2483 TDDNPD
-2489 TTRRIVEKKD
+2489 TTRRIVEKND
-2499 PATGDT
+2499 PVTGEK
-2505 IRQVEEMP
+2505 IRRVEEVP
-2513 VPMAMMSDK
+2513 VPMMSDR
-2522 YFTTK
+2522 YFTTR

-2553 GNAVIQTLA
+2553 GNVVIQTLA

-2573 SLNPEFLVSN
+2573 SLNPEFLVTN
-2583 FVRDMQTAVM
+2583 FIRDMQTAVM

-2603 GKLNGR
+2603 GKLDGKA
-2609 DIAMKTVRDSGIAM
+2609 IALNTVKDSGIAM

-2631 DKSLSGAGADWQ
+2631 NKSLSGKGAEWQ

-2668 KEMDRLVTLA
+2668 KEMDRLVALA

-2683 GQGIKSWHSFTKL
+2683 GQGIQAWHSFFKL
-2696 VEDANNAVEN
+2696 VEDGNNAVEN

-2720 ISRAQAASLAKNM
+2720 LSRAQAASLAKNM
-2733 TVNFNRRGEQGIL
+2733 TVNFNRRGEQGVL

-2771 NGSGPLLERLRWS
+2771 NGEGPLLQRLRWK

-2789 QELALTA
+2789 QKVALAA
-2796 TGAGYLLA
+2796 TGAGYLIA
-2804 SLNRAGAG
+2804 SLNRGGAG
-2812 QDGDGENWY
+2812 QDDDGVNWY

-2830 HNVVIMKSLFGGKA
+2830 HNLVIMKSLFGGKPG
-2844 SEYWSIPL
+2844 EYWSIPL

-2857 MFYLLG
+2857 MFFLLG
-2863 STAEG
+2863 GTAEG
-2868 VTRGNMTAS
+2868 VIRGDLKATR
-2877 KAAGNIVGGML
+2877 AAGNIVGGVL

-2899 KTLTGTLF
+2899 KTLAGTLL
-2907 KNAAPTILRPVA
+2907 KNTTPTIFRPA
-2919 DLWANENFMGTQIYQ
+2919 MDLAMNENFMGTQIYR

-2941 PKPESTLGR
+2941 PKPESTQGR
-2950 RSTPEAYKAF
+2950 RSTPEAYKVF
-2960 AGWLNRATGGSQ
+2960 ADWLNRTSGGSQ

-2977 LDINPD
+2977 VDINPD
-2983 KMKYWIDYVSGGMGR
+2983 IMKYWIDYVSGGMGR
-2998 FAGKTIDA
+2998 FVGKTIDA
-3006 AAKSYNGIDIPPQQ
+3006 VAKSYNGADIPSQQ
-3020 IPFLGKISGKVMP
+3020 IPFLGKISGQVLP
-3033 YADQQSMYDHIDE
+3033 YDDQQKMYDRIDE

-3055 TLRGADRTA
+3055 TLRGADRKA

-3079 HQSQIQLKNLRK
+3079 HQSQLQLKNLRK
-3091 QRDEIYSDPTLT
+3091 QRDEIYSDPTLS
-3103 ARQQADRVLMVEQNM
+3103 AREQSQRVKAVELRM
-3118 KKVVDRFNREYRE
+3118 KAVTDRFNREYRE
-3131 KVGE
+3131 KVGD